1 MFSEL
6 CRETLR
12 KAAVCYSARAGS
24 PSPSPPTS
32 PPPSPAK
39 EAKTAANADLAN
51 VRDASHEGARD
62 HHQYHH
68 SGTTAGKRATPT
80 GNAAAAAAAAG
91 EPRDPAS
98 ERSAPIDRPND
109 FREYVYVRKNS
120 TLARKSWRKRKRTP
134 RKRPAMPTDFSKRL
148 PGLEARE
155 GRRGGT
161 CGAAESR
168 ESRSVSPEKGT
179 ARQREDHRG
188 GGGSGGGSAGSECG
202 RPDSRVGRR
211 SPGSSPEPEDN
222 SSTSGDEAGA
232 APEETNQRSSSAHN
246 RHSLTKD
253 VKRPRSLYDE
263 DSLDGDRPYENEG
276 RESTGSS
283 KELDRAKLVRE
294 RQNEERQRKLEELRQ
309 QALAAQR
316 FREQREEERRRRID
330 ELRSRDNDRRNQV
343 EERKRLIC
351 EAERERREAILRKN
365 QEREARIEARRRNE
379 RSHIVFAFGSST
391 PRMLEPADT
400 GGSTFWGTRRATST
414 TNVMMFSAAQPLTR
428 RSSERELDGSKKRA
442 TSAGGLDRKPGE
454 DMRMSSSMYEVFNW
468 NSSPDPPLTPAN
480 HKRASLS
487 LPPTTDIF
495 AVDDKSDSD
504 TRRPMIQRVAS
515 GDDSDGGGTPST
527 PTSVYLRVN
536 RRRTDLMPTIPSP
549 RDGPPSTARSSSA
562 KAFTRSP
569 GRTYSMSRLDQLA
582 QPRKRT
588 AEQQLGTLTE
598 QQQSQPLQSASS
610 MSRSMSHLAAPG
622 GAKSLK
628 RSDNSR
634 SMGTL
639 PGAAPMPRPTRAER
653 LRRKAREHQQA
664 QQQQGIRSGEV
675 TPNSP
680 SRPHSSMSQQSASSV
695 GSSNV
700 NLRTRTAASRRPR
713 PASIAGT
720 GVSVTEKHNL
730 VGDMKLTKDSKPPL
744 PKVHSTPKKPS
755 TPKAAEVRKPTE
767 KLIKNAKS
775 SPRITPKATP
785 LQSPGV
791 EHVPLIRETNAE
803 IIKQDEGKETQDVKS
818 EDKHEEKKDQ
828 GSEKTQEANVVESIT
843 NDVKVAMEPVSAS
856 KQVKDETNLM
866 QENLSGAIAEEPS
879 KVVKKEENKQEKK
892 SPEMTE
898 TKLEGE
904 VDEQVDM
911 SASMI
916 AKIRITTE
924 EEAKAALAERRRL
937 AREQA
942 EREAELERQRQEE
955 EARLEAERLRA
966 EEEEQRRLEEETIRL
981 ANEAREAEEQRLQ
994 LAIEEAKRREEED
1007 RRKREEEARQKQ
1019 EKEEA
1024 ERKAR
1029 EEAERQRIEMAEK
1042 LKKEEEE
1049 RNARRKRVEAIMLR
1063 TRGKNQSNTSA
1074 KGEGGDGDKLKEDSP
1089 TDENKP
1095 VPDGKGDDVM
1105 TASLI
1110 SEATQQFISGE
1121 QRAHHTENSVPAPD
1135 IVHNGTTHS
1144 NGINES
1150 KIVLD
1155 NNQGNVEG
1163 ELNGHHTNHGNG
1175 INSQSITL
1183 DNATVKQ
1190 NNVTNNLLDLSDFD
1204 TLSNNSSGY
1213 DTGPILELTPN
1224 LANEDTLNSNL
1235 NPAAMPFTPMGFA
1248 AANVNVNPFQDNFIN
1263 KPQDNNQVPDL
1274 LS

>member
-1 MFSEL
+1 MGGGNMN
-6 CRETLR
+6 RDI
-12 KAAVCYSARAGS
+12 
-24 PSPSPPTS
+24 PS
-32 PPPSPAK
+32 
-39 EAKTAANADLAN
+39 
-51 VRDASHEGARD
+51 
-62 HHQYHH
+62 
-68 SGTTAGKRATPT
+68 
-80 GNAAAAAAAAG
+80 
-91 EPRDPAS
+91 
-98 ERSAPIDRPND
+98 
-109 FREYVYVRKNS
+109 S
-120 TLARKSWRKRKRTP
+120 TLATLRGILVSSLSRENLGPHDLSMQENGRHRPYRKVH
-134 RKRPAMPTDFSKRL
+134 F
-148 PGLEARE
+148 RE
-155 GRRGGT
+155 GEYRAERIRRFT
-161 CGAAESR
+161 LI
-168 ESRSVSPEKGT
+168 PI
-179 ARQREDHRG
+179 
-188 GGGSGGGSAGSECG
+188 
-202 RPDSRVGRR
+202 
-211 SPGSSPEPEDN
+211 N
-222 SSTSGDEAGA
+222 AGA
-232 APEETNQRSSSAHN
+232 ASEETNQRSSSAHN

-253 VKRPRSLYDE
+253 VKRRQSLYDE
-263 DSLDGDRPYENEG
+263 DSLDGDHPSENEG
-276 RESTGSS
+276 RESTGNA
-283 KELDRAKLVRE
+283 KDVDRAKLVRE

-309 QALAAQR
+309 QAFAAQR

-365 QEREARIEARRRNE
+365 QEREARIEAKKKNE

-454 DMRMSSSMYEVFNW
+454 ALNGLFADMRMSSSMYEVFNW
-468 NSSPDPPLTPAN
+468 NSSPDPPLTPAK

-495 AVDDKSDSD
+495 AIDDKSDSD
-504 TRRPMIQRVAS
+504 TRRPMIQRAAS
-515 GDDSDGGGTPST
+515 GEESDGTPGTPS
-527 PTSVYLRVN
+527 SVYLRVN

-549 RDGPPSTARSSSA
+549 RDGPPTSGRSSSA

-582 QPRKRT
+582 QPRKRPT
-588 AEQQLGTLTE
+588 ELSTLTE
-598 QQQSQPLQSASS
+598 QQSQPLSASS
-610 MSRSMSHLAAPG
+610 MSRSMSHLAASG
-622 GAKSLK
+622 GKSLK

-639 PGAAPMPRPTRAER
+639 PGAVPMPRPTRAER
-653 LRRKAREHQQA
+653 LRRKAREHQN

-700 NLRTRTAASRRPR
+700 NLRPRTAAPRRPR

-720 GVSVTEKHNL
+720 GVSVTERHNL
-730 VGDMKLTKDSKPPL
+730 VSETKSPKDSKPPL
-744 PKVHSTPKKPS
+744 PKVHSTPKKTS
-755 TPKAAEVRKPTE
+755 TPKSAEMKKPTE
-767 KLIKNAKS
+767 KLVKNAKA
-775 SPRITPKATP
+775 SPRITPKVTP
-785 LQSPGV
+785 LQSPGA
-791 EHVPLIRETNAE
+791 ENAPLIRGSTGE
-803 IIKQDEGKETQDVKS
+803 IIKSEGKEDKL

-828 GSEKTQEANVVESIT
+828 GSEKTQQEISAAEQG
-843 NDVKVAMEPVSAS
+843 NDEVKKPTVIEQSNIVS
-856 KQVKDETNLM
+856 KQAKDETNLN
-866 QENLSGAIAEEPS
+866 QENQSAVRSQETPKAA
-879 KVVKKEENKQEKK
+879 KKEAEAK
-892 SPEMTE
+892 SESNVE
-898 TKLEGE
+898 
-904 VDEQVDM
+904 EQVDM

-924 EEAKAALAERRRL
+924 EEAKAAIAERRRL

-966 EEEEQRRLEEETIRL
+966 EEEEQRRLEEETLRL
-981 ANEAREAEEQRLQ
+981 ANEAREAEEQRLR

-1007 RRKREEEARQKQ
+1007 RRRREEEARQKQ

-1029 EEAERQRIEMAEK
+1029 EEAERQRIEMAERVK
-1042 LKKEEEE
+1042 REEEE
-1049 RNARRKRVEAIMLR
+1049 RLARRKRVEAIMLR
-1063 TRGKNQSNTSA
+1063 TRGKNQSNTPT

-1089 TDENKP
+1089 NDENKTAP
-1095 VPDGKGDDVM
+1095 VNKSEDVM

-1121 QRAHHTENSVPAPD
+1121 QRAHHTENNTTTD
-1135 IVHNGTTHS
+1135 IVHNGTHS
-1144 NGINES
+1144 NGINEN

-1190 NNVTNNLLDLSDFD
+1190 NNVTNNLLDLTEFD
-1204 TLSNNSSGY
+1204 SLSNSSS
-1213 DTGPILELTPN
+1213 GPILQLTSN

-1235 NPAAMPFTPMGFA
+1235 NPAAIPFTPMA
-1248 AANVNVNPFQDNFIN
+1248 NTYMPTAANANVNPFQDSFMNN
-1263 KPQDNNQVPDL
+1263 KPQDNSQVPDL

>member
-1 MFSEL
+1 MRLFS
-6 CRETLR
+6 
-12 KAAVCYSARAGS
+12 A
-24 PSPSPPTS
+24 PSRPF
-32 PPPSPAK
+32 
-39 EAKTAANADLAN
+39 
-51 VRDASHEGARD
+51 
-62 HHQYHH
+62 
-68 SGTTAGKRATPT
+68 
-80 GNAAAAAAAAG
+80 
-91 EPRDPAS
+91 PAS
-98 ERSAPIDRPND
+98 VGVDRERVETDPLSRTLTAVYARPLRDGHVPPVTSRSA
-109 FREYVYVRKNS
+109 VRK
-120 TLARKSWRKRKRTP
+120 
-134 RKRPAMPTDFSKRL
+134 D
-148 PGLEARE
+148 
-155 GRRGGT
+155 
-161 CGAAESR
+161 R
-168 ESRSVSPEKGT
+168 ESSSRISVSGI
-179 ARQREDHRG
+179 
-188 GGGSGGGSAGSECG
+188 G
-202 RPDSRVGRR
+202 RSQ
-211 SPGSSPEPEDN
+211 EN
-222 SSTSGDEAGA
+222 ATSGDRMLTARSGPLGLGVPRTLGPAEGSDHLFLLPERALIMDSTHLRQDLAGLDFNLHLNLLHTAPRGNVWLSGA

-246 RHSLTKD
+246 RHSLAKEQTMHWFAQIGGDEDTLALSD
-253 VKRPRSLYDE
+253 VKRRRSLYDE

-365 QEREARIEARRRNE
+365 QEREARIEAKRKNE

-400 GGSTFWGTRRATST
+400 GGSTFWGTRKATST

-468 NSSPDPPLTPAN
+468 NSSPDPPLTPAK

-504 TRRPMIQRVAS
+504 ARRPMIQRAAS
-515 GDDSDGGGTPST
+515 GEDSDGGTPST

-549 RDGPPSTARSSSA
+549 RDGPPSTARSFSA

-569 GRTYSMSRLDQLA
+569 
-582 QPRKRT
+582 
-588 AEQQLGTLTE
+588 
-598 QQQSQPLQSASS
+598 
-610 MSRSMSHLAAPG
+610 
-622 GAKSLK
+622 
-628 RSDNSR
+628 
-634 SMGTL
+634 
-639 PGAAPMPRPTRAER
+639 
-653 LRRKAREHQQA
+653 
-664 QQQQGIRSGEV
+664 GIRSGEV

-680 SRPHSSMSQQSASSV
+680 SRPHSSMSQQSASSM

-700 NLRTRTAASRRPR
+700 NLRTRMAASRRPR

-720 GVSVTEKHNL
+720 GVSITEKHNL
-730 VGDMKLTKDSKPPL
+730 VGDVKLTKDSKPPL

-755 TPKAAEVRKPTE
+755 TPKVIEVKKPTE

-791 EHVPLIRETNAE
+791 EHAPLIRETTAE
-803 IIKQDEGKETQDVKS
+803 IIKQNEDREAQDVKL
-818 EDKHEEKKDQ
+818 EDKNEEKKDQ
-828 GSEKTQEANVVESIT
+828 GTEKTQEANIVESMT
-843 NDVKVAMEPVSAS
+843 NDMKVAMEPVSAS

-866 QENLSGAIAEEPS
+866 QENLPDVIMEEQP
-879 KVVKKEENKQEKK
+879 KITKREENKQEKR
-892 SPEMTE
+892 STDTTE
-898 TKLEGE
+898 TKPDGE
-904 VDEQVDM
+904 MDEQIDM

-966 EEEEQRRLEEETIRL
+966 EEEEQHRLEEETIRL
-981 ANEAREAEEQRLQ
+981 ANEAREAEEQRLKQ
-994 LAIEEAKRREEED
+994 AIEEAKRREEED

-1029 EEAERQRIEMAEK
+1029 EEAEKQRIEMAER

-1063 TRGKNQSNTSA
+1063 TRGRNQSNTS

-1089 TDENKP
+1089 SDESKP
-1095 VPDGKGDDVM
+1095 VLGGKGDDVM

-1121 QRAHHTENSVPAPD
+1121 QRAHHTENNLSTPD

-1144 NGINES
+1144 NGINEN

-1163 ELNGHHTNHGNG
+1163 ELNGHHTNHGND

-1190 NNVTNNLLDLSDFD
+1190 NNVTNNLLDLSSFD

-1213 DTGPILELTPN
+1213 DTGSILELTPN

-1235 NPAAMPFTPMGFA
+1235 NPAAMPFTPMGFVPTS
-1248 AANVNVNPFQDNFIN
+1248 ANANVNPFQDNFISN
-1263 KPQDNNQVPDL
+1263 KSQDNNQVPDL

>member
-12 KAAVCYSARAGS
+12 KAAVCYSSGRAGS

-39 EAKTAANADLAN
+39 EAKTTANIDLAN
-51 VRDASHEGARD
+51 VRDACRDARD
-62 HHQYHH
+62 
-68 SGTTAGKRATPT
+68 SGTTGRRSPQQTSSGSSTEYRDYTGRRSPT
-80 GNAAAAAAAAG
+80 
-91 EPRDPAS
+91 AS
-98 ERSAPIDRPND
+98 GDS
-109 FREYVYVRKNS
+109 REYVHD
-120 TLARKSWRKRKRTP
+120 RKRS
-134 RKRPAMPTDFSKRL
+134 AMPTDFSKRL
-148 PGLEARE
+148 GSPEARD
-155 GRRGGT
+155 GKRSSYSGDTRD
-161 CGAAESR
+161 A
-168 ESRSVSPEKGT
+168 RSVSPEKG
-179 ARQREDHRG
+179 RLHEDNR
-188 GGGSGGGSAGSECG
+188 GSGTTGGFEYG
-202 RPDSRVGRR
+202 RSDSRYGRQSPG
-211 SPGSSPEPEDN
+211 SPGSSPEPEDT

-232 APEETNQRSSSAHN
+232 ASEETNQRSSSAHN
-246 RHSLTKD
+246 RHSLTKEQTMHWFAQIGGDEAAADSSD
-253 VKRPRSLYDE
+253 VKRRRSLYDE
-263 DSLDGDRPYENEG
+263 DSLDGDPHNETEG
-276 RESTGSS
+276 RESSGSA
-283 KELDRAKLVRE
+283 KDVDRAKLVRE

-365 QEREARIEARRRNE
+365 QEREARIEAKKKNE

-442 TSAGGLDRKPGE
+442 TSAGGLDRKLGE

-468 NSSPDPPLTPAN
+468 NSSPDPPLTPGK

-495 AVDDKSDSD
+495 AIDDKSDSD
-504 TRRPMIQRVAS
+504 TRRPMIQRAAS
-515 GDDSDGGGTPST
+515 GEESDGAPGTPS
-527 PTSVYLRVN
+527 SVYLRVN

-549 RDGPPSTARSSSA
+549 RDGPPSSGRSSSA

-569 GRTYSMSRLDQLA
+569 
-582 QPRKRT
+582 
-588 AEQQLGTLTE
+588 
-598 QQQSQPLQSASS
+598 
-610 MSRSMSHLAAPG
+610 
-622 GAKSLK
+622 
-628 RSDNSR
+628 
-634 SMGTL
+634 
-639 PGAAPMPRPTRAER
+639 
-653 LRRKAREHQQA
+653 
-664 QQQQGIRSGEV
+664 GIRSGEV

-700 NLRTRTAASRRPR
+700 NLRPRTTAPRRPR

-720 GVSVTEKHNL
+720 GVSVTERHNL
-730 VGDMKLTKDSKPPL
+730 LGEVKLTKDSKPPL

-755 TPKAAEVRKPTE
+755 TPKVTEIKKPTE
-767 KLIKNAKS
+767 KLTKSAKA

-791 EHVPLIRETNAE
+791 EHEPFIREDSSE
-803 IIKQDEGKETQDVKS
+803 IIKIEGKEEIKV

-828 GSEKTQEANVVESIT
+828 GTEKSQQEISAAEHGAEETKKSAIIEQSNP
-843 NDVKVAMEPVSAS
+843 APVS
-856 KQVKDETNLM
+856 KQAKDESNLN
-866 QENLSGAIAEEPS
+866 QESQTAVSAQETP
-879 KVVKKEENKQEKK
+879 KKKEDKQERKPPAEVEAK
-892 SPEMTE
+892 SENNFE
-898 TKLEGE
+898 
-904 VDEQVDM
+904 EQVDM

-924 EEAKAALAERRRL
+924 EEAKAAIAERRRL

-955 EARLEAERLRA
+955 EARLEAERVRA
-966 EEEEQRRLEEETIRL
+966 EEEEQRRLEEESLRL
-981 ANEAREAEEQRLQ
+981 ANEAREAEEQRLR

-1007 RRKREEEARQKQ
+1007 RRRREEEVRQKQ

-1029 EEAERQRIEMAEK
+1029 EEAERQRIEMAER

-1049 RNARRKRVEAIMLR
+1049 RLARRKRVEAIMLR
-1063 TRGKNQSNTSA
+1063 TRGKNQSNTPT
-1074 KGEGGDGDKLKEDSP
+1074 KGEGGDGDKLKEDNSP
-1089 TDENKP
+1089 NDENKP
-1095 VPDGKGDDVM
+1095 TPGNKGEDVM

-1110 SEATQQFISGE
+1110 SEATQQFISAE
-1121 QRAHHTENSVPAPD
+1121 QRVHHAENNTKTD
-1135 IVHNGTTHS
+1135 IVHNGTHS

-1155 NNQGNVEG
+1155 NNQGNVEE

-1190 NNVTNNLLDLSDFD
+1190 NNVTNNLLDLTEFD
-1204 TLSNNSSGY
+1204 SLSNSSS
-1213 DTGPILELTPN
+1213 GPILQLTSN

-1235 NPAAMPFTPMGFA
+1235 NPAAIPFTPMA
-1248 AANVNVNPFQDNFIN
+1248 NTYMPTAANANVNPFQDSFINN
-1263 KPQDNNQVPDL
+1263 KPQDNSQVPDL

>member
-1 MFSEL
+1 MGGGNMN
-6 CRETLR
+6 RDI
-12 KAAVCYSARAGS
+12 
-24 PSPSPPTS
+24 PS
-32 PPPSPAK
+32 
-39 EAKTAANADLAN
+39 
-51 VRDASHEGARD
+51 
-62 HHQYHH
+62 
-68 SGTTAGKRATPT
+68 
-80 GNAAAAAAAAG
+80 
-91 EPRDPAS
+91 
-98 ERSAPIDRPND
+98 
-109 FREYVYVRKNS
+109 S
-120 TLARKSWRKRKRTP
+120 TLAT
-134 RKRPAMPTDFSKRL
+134 L
-148 PGLEARE
+148 
-155 GRRGGT
+155 RGILVSSL
-161 CGAAESR
+161 SR
-168 ESRSVSPEKGT
+168 ENLGPHDLPMQENGR
-179 ARQREDHRG
+179 HRPY
-188 GGGSGGGSAGSECG
+188 
-202 RPDSRVGRR
+202 RKVHFR
-211 SPGSSPEPEDN
+211 
-222 SSTSGDEAGA
+222 EAGA
-232 APEETNQRSSSAHN
+232 ASEETNQRSSSAHN

-253 VKRPRSLYDE
+253 VKRRQSLYDE
-263 DSLDGDRPYENEG
+263 DSLDGDHPSENEG
-276 RESTGSS
+276 RESTGNA
-283 KELDRAKLVRE
+283 KDVDRAKLVRE

-309 QALAAQR
+309 QAFAAQR

-365 QEREARIEARRRNE
+365 QEREARIEAKKKNE

-454 DMRMSSSMYEVFNW
+454 ALNGLFADMRMSSSMYEVFNW
-468 NSSPDPPLTPAN
+468 NSSPDPPLTPAK

-495 AVDDKSDSD
+495 AIDDKSDSD
-504 TRRPMIQRVAS
+504 TRRPMIQRAAS
-515 GDDSDGGGTPST
+515 GEESDGTPGTPS
-527 PTSVYLRVN
+527 SVYLRVN

-549 RDGPPSTARSSSA
+549 RDGPPTSGRSSSA

-582 QPRKRT
+582 QPRKRPT
-588 AEQQLGTLTE
+588 ELSTLTE
-598 QQQSQPLQSASS
+598 QQSQPLSASS
-610 MSRSMSHLAAPG
+610 MSRSMSHLAASG
-622 GAKSLK
+622 GKSLK

-639 PGAAPMPRPTRAER
+639 PGAVPMPRPTRAER
-653 LRRKAREHQQA
+653 LRRKAREHQN

-700 NLRTRTAASRRPR
+700 NLRPRTAAPRRPR

-720 GVSVTEKHNL
+720 GVSVTERHNL
-730 VGDMKLTKDSKPPL
+730 VSETKSPKDSKPPL
-744 PKVHSTPKKPS
+744 PKVHSTPKKTS
-755 TPKAAEVRKPTE
+755 APKSAEMKKPAE
-767 KLIKNAKS
+767 KLVKNAKA
-775 SPRITPKATP
+775 SPRITPKVTP
-785 LQSPGV
+785 LQSPGA
-791 EHVPLIRETNAE
+791 ENAPLIRGSTGE
-803 IIKQDEGKETQDVKS
+803 IIKSEGKEDKL

-828 GSEKTQEANVVESIT
+828 GSEKTQHEISAAEQG
-843 NDVKVAMEPVSAS
+843 NDEVKKPAVIEQSNIVS
-856 KQVKDETNLM
+856 KQAKDETNLN
-866 QENLSGAIAEEPS
+866 QENQSAVRSQETPKAA
-879 KVVKKEENKQEKK
+879 KKEAEAK
-892 SPEMTE
+892 SESNVE
-898 TKLEGE
+898 
-904 VDEQVDM
+904 EQVDM

-924 EEAKAALAERRRL
+924 EEAKAAIAERRRL

-966 EEEEQRRLEEETIRL
+966 EEEEQRRLEEETLRL
-981 ANEAREAEEQRLQ
+981 ANEAREAEEQRLR

-1007 RRKREEEARQKQ
+1007 RRRREEEARQKQ

-1029 EEAERQRIEMAEK
+1029 EEAERQRIEMAERVK
-1042 LKKEEEE
+1042 REEEE
-1049 RNARRKRVEAIMLR
+1049 RLARRKRVEAIMLR
-1063 TRGKNQSNTSA
+1063 TRGKNQSNTPT

-1089 TDENKP
+1089 NDENKTAP
-1095 VPDGKGDDVM
+1095 VNKSEDVM

-1121 QRAHHTENSVPAPD
+1121 QRAHHTENNTTTD
-1135 IVHNGTTHS
+1135 IVHNGTHS
-1144 NGINES
+1144 NGINEN

-1190 NNVTNNLLDLSDFD
+1190 NNVTNNLLDLTEFD
-1204 TLSNNSSGY
+1204 SLSNSSS
-1213 DTGPILELTPN
+1213 GPILQLTSN

-1235 NPAAMPFTPMGFA
+1235 NPAAIPFTPMA
-1248 AANVNVNPFQDNFIN
+1248 NTYMPTAANANVNPFQDSFMNN
-1263 KPQDNNQVPDL
+1263 KPQDNSQVPDL

>member
-1 MFSEL
+1 MGAGDMN
-6 CRETLR
+6 REI
-12 KAAVCYSARAGS
+12 
-24 PSPSPPTS
+24 PS
-32 PPPSPAK
+32 
-39 EAKTAANADLAN
+39 
-51 VRDASHEGARD
+51 
-62 HHQYHH
+62 
-68 SGTTAGKRATPT
+68 
-80 GNAAAAAAAAG
+80 
-91 EPRDPAS
+91 
-98 ERSAPIDRPND
+98 
-109 FREYVYVRKNS
+109 S
-120 TLARKSWRKRKRTP
+120 TLAT
-134 RKRPAMPTDFSKRL
+134 L
-148 PGLEARE
+148 
-155 GRRGGT
+155 RGILVSSL
-161 CGAAESR
+161 SR
-168 ESRSVSPEKGT
+168 ENLGPHDLPVQENGR
-179 ARQREDHRG
+179 HRPL
-188 GGGSGGGSAGSECG
+188 
-202 RPDSRVGRR
+202 RKVHFH
-211 SPGSSPEPEDN
+211 
-222 SSTSGDEAGA
+222 EAGA
-232 APEETNQRSSSAHN
+232 ASEETNQRSSSAHN

-253 VKRPRSLYDE
+253 VKRRRSLYDE
-263 DSLDGDRPYENEG
+263 DSLDGDPHNETEG
-276 RESTGSS
+276 RESSGSA
-283 KELDRAKLVRE
+283 KDVDRAKLVRE

-365 QEREARIEARRRNE
+365 QEREARIEAKKKNE

-442 TSAGGLDRKPGE
+442 TSAGGLDRKLGE

-468 NSSPDPPLTPAN
+468 NSSPDPPLTPGK

-495 AVDDKSDSD
+495 AIDDKSDSD
-504 TRRPMIQRVAS
+504 TRRPMIQRAAS
-515 GDDSDGGGTPST
+515 GEESDGAPGTPS
-527 PTSVYLRVN
+527 SVYLRVN

-549 RDGPPSTARSSSA
+549 RDGPPSSGRSSSA

-582 QPRKRT
+582 QPRKRPT
-588 AEQQLGTLTE
+588 ELSTLTE
-598 QQQSQPLQSASS
+598 QQSQPLSASS
-610 MSRSMSHLAAPG
+610 MSRSMSHLAASG
-622 GAKSLK
+622 GKSLK

-639 PGAAPMPRPTRAER
+639 PGAVPMPRPTRAER
-653 LRRKAREHQQA
+653 LRRKAREHQN

-700 NLRTRTAASRRPR
+700 NLRPRTTAPRRPR

-720 GVSVTEKHNL
+720 GVSVTERHNL
-730 VGDMKLTKDSKPPL
+730 LGEVKLTKDSKPPL

-755 TPKAAEVRKPTE
+755 TPKVTEIKKPTE
-767 KLIKNAKS
+767 KLTKSAKA

-791 EHVPLIRETNAE
+791 EHEPFIREDSSE
-803 IIKQDEGKETQDVKS
+803 IIKIEGKEEIKV

-828 GSEKTQEANVVESIT
+828 GTEKSQQEISAAEHGAEETKKSAIIEQSNP
-843 NDVKVAMEPVSAS
+843 APVS
-856 KQVKDETNLM
+856 KQAKDESNLN
-866 QENLSGAIAEEPS
+866 QESQTAVSAQETP
-879 KVVKKEENKQEKK
+879 KKKEDKQERKPPAEVEAK
-892 SPEMTE
+892 SENNFE
-898 TKLEGE
+898 
-904 VDEQVDM
+904 EQVDM

-924 EEAKAALAERRRL
+924 EEAKAAIAERRRL

-955 EARLEAERLRA
+955 EARLEAERVRA
-966 EEEEQRRLEEETIRL
+966 EEEEQRRLEEESLRL
-981 ANEAREAEEQRLQ
+981 ANEAREAEEQRLR

-1007 RRKREEEARQKQ
+1007 RRRREEEVRQKQ

-1029 EEAERQRIEMAEK
+1029 EEAERQRIEMAER

-1049 RNARRKRVEAIMLR
+1049 RLARRKRVEAIMLR
-1063 TRGKNQSNTSA
+1063 TRGKNQSNTPT
-1074 KGEGGDGDKLKEDSP
+1074 KGEGGDGDKLKEDNSP
-1089 TDENKP
+1089 NDENKP
-1095 VPDGKGDDVM
+1095 TPGNKGEDVM

-1110 SEATQQFISGE
+1110 SEATQQFISAE
-1121 QRAHHTENSVPAPD
+1121 QRVHHAENNTKTD
-1135 IVHNGTTHS
+1135 IVHNGTHS

-1155 NNQGNVEG
+1155 NNQGNVEE

-1190 NNVTNNLLDLSDFD
+1190 NNVTNNLLDLTEFD
-1204 TLSNNSSGY
+1204 SLSNSSS
-1213 DTGPILELTPN
+1213 GPILQLTSN

-1235 NPAAMPFTPMGFA
+1235 NPAAIPFTPMA
-1248 AANVNVNPFQDNFIN
+1248 NTYMPTAANANVNPFQDSFINN
-1263 KPQDNNQVPDL
+1263 KPQDNSQVPDL

>member
-1 MFSEL
+1 M
-6 CRETLR
+6 
-12 KAAVCYSARAGS
+12 G
-24 PSPSPPTS
+24 
-32 PPPSPAK
+32 
-39 EAKTAANADLAN
+39 
-51 VRDASHEGARD
+51 
-62 HHQYHH
+62 
-68 SGTTAGKRATPT
+68 AGKM
-80 GNAAAAAAAAG
+80 N
-91 EPRDPAS
+91 
-98 ERSAPIDRPND
+98 
-109 FREYVYVRKNS
+109 REIPSS
-120 TLARKSWRKRKRTP
+120 TLATLRGILVSSLSRENLGPHDLPVHEHTRH
-134 RKRPAMPTDFSKRL
+134 RPARKVHF
-148 PGLEARE
+148 
-155 GRRGGT
+155 
-161 CGAAESR
+161 
-168 ESRSVSPEKGT
+168 
-179 ARQREDHRG
+179 H
-188 GGGSGGGSAGSECG
+188 
-202 RPDSRVGRR
+202 
-211 SPGSSPEPEDN
+211 
-222 SSTSGDEAGA
+222 EAGA

-246 RHSLTKD
+246 RHSLAKEQTMHWFAQIGGDEDTLALSD
-253 VKRPRSLYDE
+253 VKRRRSLYDE

-365 QEREARIEARRRNE
+365 QEREARIEAKRKNE

-400 GGSTFWGTRRATST
+400 GGSTFWGTRKATST

-468 NSSPDPPLTPAN
+468 NSSPDPPLTPAK

-504 TRRPMIQRVAS
+504 ARRPMIQRAAS
-515 GDDSDGGGTPST
+515 GEDSDGGTPST

-549 RDGPPSTARSSSA
+549 RDGPPSTARSFSA

-569 GRTYSMSRLDQLA
+569 
-582 QPRKRT
+582 
-588 AEQQLGTLTE
+588 
-598 QQQSQPLQSASS
+598 
-610 MSRSMSHLAAPG
+610 
-622 GAKSLK
+622 
-628 RSDNSR
+628 
-634 SMGTL
+634 
-639 PGAAPMPRPTRAER
+639 
-653 LRRKAREHQQA
+653 
-664 QQQQGIRSGEV
+664 GIRSGEV

-680 SRPHSSMSQQSASSV
+680 SRPHSSMSQQSASSM

-700 NLRTRTAASRRPR
+700 NLRTRMAASRRPR

-720 GVSVTEKHNL
+720 GVSITEKHNL
-730 VGDMKLTKDSKPPL
+730 VGDVKLTKDSKPPL

-755 TPKAAEVRKPTE
+755 TPKVIEVKKPTE

-791 EHVPLIRETNAE
+791 EHAPLIRETTAE
-803 IIKQDEGKETQDVKS
+803 IIKQNEDREAQDVKL
-818 EDKHEEKKDQ
+818 EDKNEEKKDQ
-828 GSEKTQEANVVESIT
+828 GTEKTQEANIVESMT
-843 NDVKVAMEPVSAS
+843 NDMKVAMEPVSAS

-866 QENLSGAIAEEPS
+866 QENLPDVIMEEQP
-879 KVVKKEENKQEKK
+879 KITKREENKQEKR
-892 SPEMTE
+892 STDTTE
-898 TKLEGE
+898 TKPDGE
-904 VDEQVDM
+904 MDEQIDM

-966 EEEEQRRLEEETIRL
+966 EEEEQHRLEEETIRL
-981 ANEAREAEEQRLQ
+981 ANEAREAEEQRLKQ
-994 LAIEEAKRREEED
+994 AIEEAKRREEED

-1029 EEAERQRIEMAEK
+1029 EEAEKQRIEMAER

-1063 TRGKNQSNTSA
+1063 TRGRNQSNTS

-1089 TDENKP
+1089 SDESKP
-1095 VPDGKGDDVM
+1095 VLGGKGDDVM

-1121 QRAHHTENSVPAPD
+1121 QRAHHTENNLSTPD

-1144 NGINES
+1144 NGINEN

-1163 ELNGHHTNHGNG
+1163 ELNGHHTNHGND

-1190 NNVTNNLLDLSDFD
+1190 NNVTNNLLDLSSFD

-1213 DTGPILELTPN
+1213 DTGSILELTPN

-1235 NPAAMPFTPMGFA
+1235 NPAAMPFTPMGFVPTS
-1248 AANVNVNPFQDNFIN
+1248 ANANVNPFQDNFISN
-1263 KPQDNNQVPDL
+1263 KSQDNNQVPDL

>member
-1 MFSEL
+1 M
-6 CRETLR
+6 
-12 KAAVCYSARAGS
+12 G
-24 PSPSPPTS
+24 
-32 PPPSPAK
+32 
-39 EAKTAANADLAN
+39 
-51 VRDASHEGARD
+51 
-62 HHQYHH
+62 
-68 SGTTAGKRATPT
+68 
-80 GNAAAAAAAAG
+80 AG
-91 EPRDPAS
+91 EM
-98 ERSAPIDRPND
+98 N
-109 FREYVYVRKNS
+109 REIPSS
-120 TLARKSWRKRKRTP
+120 TLATLRGILVSSLSRENLGPHDLPVHEHTRHRPP
-134 RKRPAMPTDFSKRL
+134 RKVHFR
-148 PGLEARE
+148 
-155 GRRGGT
+155 
-161 CGAAESR
+161 
-168 ESRSVSPEKGT
+168 
-179 ARQREDHRG
+179 
-188 GGGSGGGSAGSECG
+188 
-202 RPDSRVGRR
+202 
-211 SPGSSPEPEDN
+211 
-222 SSTSGDEAGA
+222 EAGA

-253 VKRPRSLYDE
+253 VKRRRSLYDE

-276 RESTGSS
+276 RDSTGSS

-365 QEREARIEARRRNE
+365 QEREARIEAKKKNE

-468 NSSPDPPLTPAN
+468 NSSPDPPLTPAK

-504 TRRPMIQRVAS
+504 TRRPMIQRAAS
-515 GDDSDGGGTPST
+515 GEENDGTTPST
-527 PTSVYLRVN
+527 PSSVYLRVN

-582 QPRKRT
+582 QPRKR
-588 AEQQLGTLTE
+588 ASEQLGTLTE
-598 QQQSQPLQSASS
+598 QQQQQQQQQQSQPLSASS
-610 MSRSMSHLAAPG
+610 MSRSMSHLAAP

-639 PGAAPMPRPTRAER
+639 PGAAPIPRPTRAER

-700 NLRTRTAASRRPR
+700 NLRSRTAASRRPR

-730 VGDMKLTKDSKPPL
+730 VGDVKLTKDSKPPL

-755 TPKAAEVRKPTE
+755 TPKATEVKKPTE
-767 KLIKNAKS
+767 KLIKNVKS

-785 LQSPGV
+785 LQSPGA
-791 EHVPLIRETNAE
+791 EHAPLIRESTVE
-803 IIKQDEGKETQDVKS
+803 IIKQIDEKDTQDVKS
-818 EDKHEEKKDQ
+818 EDKNEEKKDQ
-828 GSEKTQEANVVESIT
+828 GSEKIQPQESNIIESIT
-843 NDVKVAMEPVSAS
+843 EDTKMAEEQSVPVSAS
-856 KQVKDETNLM
+856 KQVKDETNLL
-866 QENLSGAIAEEPS
+866 QENLLSAVTEEPP
-879 KVVKKEENKQEKK
+879 KAVKKEENKQEKK
-892 SPEMTE
+892 PTEISEVKPES
-898 TKLEGE
+898 E
-904 VDEQVDM
+904 VDEQIDM

-942 EREAELERQRQEE
+942 EREAELERQRKEE

-966 EEEEQRRLEEETIRL
+966 EEEEQRRLEEETLRL
-981 ANEAREAEEQRLQ
+981 ANEAREAEEQRLR

-1007 RRKREEEARQKQ
+1007 RRRREEEARQKQ

-1029 EEAERQRIEMAEK
+1029 EEAERQRIEMSER

-1063 TRGKNQSNTSA
+1063 TRGKNQSNTPT
-1074 KGEGGDGDKLKEDSP
+1074 KGEAGDGDKLKEESP
-1089 TDENKP
+1089 SDENKP
-1095 VPDGKGDDVM
+1095 VPGSKGDDVM

-1110 SEATQQFISGE
+1110 SEATEQFISGE
-1121 QRAHHTENSVPAPD
+1121 QRAHQVENDAAPD
-1135 IVHNGTTHS
+1135 IVHNGTHS

-1190 NNVTNNLLDLSDFD
+1190 NNVTNNLLDLSEFD

-1224 LANEDTLNSNL
+1224 LANEDSLNSNL
-1235 NPAAMPFTPMGFA
+1235 NPTAMPFTPMGNTFVPA
-1248 AANVNVNPFQDNFIN
+1248 TANANVNPFQDNFISN

>member
-12 KAAVCYSARAGS
+12 KAAVCYSSGRAGS

-39 EAKTAANADLAN
+39 EAKTTANVDLAN
-51 VRDASHEGARD
+51 VRDACHEARD
-62 HHQYHH
+62 PGT
-68 SGTTAGKRATPT
+68 SGRRSPQQSSSTGICTTEFRGYTGRRSPTAGDSREKRSTVPGEFGKRLVCPEARDGKRASFP
-80 GNAAAAAAAAG
+80 ADS
-91 EPRDPAS
+91 RD
-98 ERSAPIDRPND
+98 
-109 FREYVYVRKNS
+109 
-120 TLARKSWRKRKRTP
+120 
-134 RKRPAMPTDFSKRL
+134 
-148 PGLEARE
+148 G
-155 GRRGGT
+155 
-161 CGAAESR
+161 
-168 ESRSVSPEKGT
+168 RSVSPEKG
-179 ARQREDHRG
+179 RQYEENRG
-188 GGGSGGGSAGSECG
+188 SSGGYEYG
-202 RPDSRVGRR
+202 RPDSRIGRLSPG

-232 APEETNQRSSSAHN
+232 ASEETNQRSSSAHN
-246 RHSLTKD
+246 RHSLTKEQTMHWFAQIGGDETSPDSSD
-253 VKRPRSLYDE
+253 VKRRQSLYDE
-263 DSLDGDRPYENEG
+263 DSLDGDHPTDNEG
-276 RESTGSS
+276 RESTGSA
-283 KELDRAKLVRE
+283 KNVDRAKLVRE

-330 ELRSRDNDRRNQV
+330 ELRSRDNDRGVPFRRNQV
-343 EERKRLIC
+343 EEKKRALC

-365 QEREARIEARRRNE
+365 QEREARIEAKKKNE

-468 NSSPDPPLTPAN
+468 NSSPDPPLTPAK

-495 AVDDKSDSD
+495 AIDDKSDSD
-504 TRRPMIQRVAS
+504 TRRPTIQRAAS
-515 GDDSDGGGTPST
+515 GEESDGTPGTPS
-527 PTSVYLRVN
+527 SVYLRVN

-549 RDGPPSTARSSSA
+549 RDGPPSSGRSSSA

-582 QPRKRT
+582 QPRKRPT
-588 AEQQLGTLTE
+588 ELSTLTE
-598 QQQSQPLQSASS
+598 QQSQPLSASS
-610 MSRSMSHLAAPG
+610 MSRSMSHLAASG
-622 GAKSLK
+622 GKSLK

-639 PGAAPMPRPTRAER
+639 PGAVPIPRPTRAER
-653 LRRKAREHQQA
+653 LRRKAREHQS

-700 NLRTRTAASRRPR
+700 NLRPRTAAPRRPR

-720 GVSVTEKHNL
+720 GVSVTERHNL
-730 VGDMKLTKDSKPPL
+730 AGEIKSMKDSKPPL

-755 TPKAAEVRKPTE
+755 TPKATEIKKPTE
-767 KLIKNAKS
+767 KLVKNAKA

-785 LQSPGV
+785 LQSPGA
-791 EHVPLIRETNAE
+791 ENAPLIRGSTGE
-803 IIKQDEGKETQDVKS
+803 IIKTELKEDIKA
-818 EDKHEEKKDQ
+818 EDKQEEKKDQ
-828 GSEKTQEANVVESIT
+828 GTEKTQQEISAAEQGSEE
-843 NDVKVAMEPVSAS
+843 VKKPAIEQS
-856 KQVKDETNLM
+856 KQAKDETNLN
-866 QENLSGAIAEEPS
+866 QENQSAARSHEIPKA
-879 KVVKKEENKQEKK
+879 VKKEAEAK
-892 SPEMTE
+892 SESNVE
-898 TKLEGE
+898 
-904 VDEQVDM
+904 EQVDM
-911 SASMI
+911 TASMT

-924 EEAKAALAERRRL
+924 EEAKAAIAERRRL

-966 EEEEQRRLEEETIRL
+966 EEEEQRRLEEETLRL
-981 ANEAREAEEQRLQ
+981 ANEAREAEEQRLR

-1007 RRKREEEARQKQ
+1007 RRRREEEARQKQ

-1029 EEAERQRIEMAEK
+1029 EEAERQRIEMAER
-1042 LKKEEEE
+1042 LKREEEE
-1049 RNARRKRVEAIMLR
+1049 RLARRKRVEAIMLR
-1063 TRGKNQSNTSA
+1063 TRGKNQSNTPT

-1089 TDENKP
+1089 NDENKTAP
-1095 VPDGKGDDVM
+1095 GSKTEDLM

-1121 QRAHHTENSVPAPD
+1121 QRALHTENNTTTD
-1135 IVHNGTTHS
+1135 IVHNGTHS

-1183 DNATVKQ
+1183 DNATV
-1190 NNVTNNLLDLSDFD
+1190 
-1204 TLSNNSSGY
+1204 NSSS
-1213 DTGPILELTPN
+1213 GPILQLTSS

-1235 NPAAMPFTPMGFA
+1235 NPAAMPFTPMANAFMPT
-1248 AANVNVNPFQDNFIN
+1248 AANANANPFQDSFMNN
-1263 KPQDNNQVPDL
+1263 KPQDNSQVPDL

>member
-12 KAAVCYSARAGS
+12 KAAVCYSSGRAGS

-39 EAKTAANADLAN
+39 EAKTTANIDLAN
-51 VRDASHEGARD
+51 VRDACRDARD
-62 HHQYHH
+62 
-68 SGTTAGKRATPT
+68 SGTSGRRSPQQTSSGSSTEYRDYTGRRSPTASG
-80 GNAAAAAAAAG
+80 
-91 EPRDPAS
+91 DS
-98 ERSAPIDRPND
+98 
-109 FREYVYVRKNS
+109 REYVYD
-120 TLARKSWRKRKRTP
+120 RKRS
-134 RKRPAMPTDFSKRL
+134 AMPTDFSKRL
-148 PGLEARE
+148 GSPEARD
-155 GRRGGT
+155 GGKRGSYSGDT
-161 CGAAESR
+161 RDA
-168 ESRSVSPEKGT
+168 RSVSPETG
-179 ARQREDHRG
+179 RLQEDNR
-188 GGGSGGGSAGSECG
+188 GSGTTTGGLEYG
-202 RPDSRVGRR
+202 RPDSRHGRQSPG
-211 SPGSSPEPEDN
+211 SPGSSPEPEDT

-232 APEETNQRSSSAHN
+232 ASEETNQRSSSAHN
-246 RHSLTKD
+246 RHSLTKEQTMHWFAQIGGDEAAADSSD
-253 VKRPRSLYDE
+253 VKRRRSLYDE
-263 DSLDGDRPYENEG
+263 DSLDGDPHNETEG
-276 RESTGSS
+276 RESSGSA
-283 KELDRAKLVRE
+283 KDVDRAKLVRE

-365 QEREARIEARRRNE
+365 QEREARIEAKKKNE

-442 TSAGGLDRKPGE
+442 TSAGGLDRKLGE
-454 DMRMSSSMYEVFNW
+454 GEE
-468 NSSPDPPLTPAN
+468 
-480 HKRASLS
+480 
-487 LPPTTDIF
+487 
-495 AVDDKSDSD
+495 
-504 TRRPMIQRVAS
+504 
-515 GDDSDGGGTPST
+515 SDGAPGTPS
-527 PTSVYLRVN
+527 SVYLRVN

-549 RDGPPSTARSSSA
+549 RDGPPSSGRSSSA

-582 QPRKRT
+582 QPRKRPT
-588 AEQQLGTLTE
+588 ELSTLTE
-598 QQQSQPLQSASS
+598 QQSQPLSASS
-610 MSRSMSHLAAPG
+610 MSRSMSHLAASG
-622 GAKSLK
+622 GKSLK

-639 PGAAPMPRPTRAER
+639 PGAVPMPRPTRAER
-653 LRRKAREHQQA
+653 LRRKAREHQN

-700 NLRTRTAASRRPR
+700 NLRPRTTAPRRPR

-720 GVSVTEKHNL
+720 GVSVTERHNL
-730 VGDMKLTKDSKPPL
+730 LGEVKLTKDSKPPL

-755 TPKAAEVRKPTE
+755 TPKVTEIKKPTE
-767 KLIKNAKS
+767 KLTKSAKA

-791 EHVPLIRETNAE
+791 EHEPFIREDSSE
-803 IIKQDEGKETQDVKS
+803 IIKIEGKEDIKV

-828 GSEKTQEANVVESIT
+828 GTEKSQQEISAAEQ
-843 NDVKVAMEPVSAS
+843 VAEETKKSAIIEQSNPAPVS
-856 KQVKDETNLM
+856 KQAKDESNLN
-866 QENLSGAIAEEPS
+866 QEIQTAVSAQETP
-879 KVVKKEENKQEKK
+879 KKKEDKQERKPPAEVEAK
-892 SPEMTE
+892 SENN
-898 TKLEGE
+898 LE
-904 VDEQVDM
+904 EQVDM

-924 EEAKAALAERRRL
+924 EEAKAAIAERRRL

-955 EARLEAERLRA
+955 EARLEAERIRA
-966 EEEEQRRLEEETIRL
+966 EEEEQRRLEEESLRL
-981 ANEAREAEEQRLQ
+981 ANEAREAEEQRLR

-1007 RRKREEEARQKQ
+1007 RKRREEEIRQKQ

-1029 EEAERQRIEMAEK
+1029 EEAERQRIEMAER

-1049 RNARRKRVEAIMLR
+1049 RIARRKRVEAIMLR
-1063 TRGKNQSNTSA
+1063 TRGKNQSNTPT
-1074 KGEGGDGDKLKEDSP
+1074 KGEGGDGDKLKEDNSP
-1089 TDENKP
+1089 NDENKSTP
-1095 VPDGKGDDVM
+1095 GNKGEDVM

-1121 QRAHHTENSVPAPD
+1121 QRVHHAENNTKTD
-1135 IVHNGTTHS
+1135 IVHNGTHS

-1155 NNQGNVEG
+1155 NNQGNVEE

-1190 NNVTNNLLDLSDFD
+1190 NNVTNNLLDLTEFD
-1204 TLSNNSSGY
+1204 SLSNSSS
-1213 DTGPILELTPN
+1213 GPILQLTSN

-1235 NPAAMPFTPMGFA
+1235 NPAAIPFTPM
-1248 AANVNVNPFQDNFIN
+1248 ANTYMPTATNANVNPFQDSFINN
-1263 KPQDNNQVPDL
+1263 KPQDNSQVPDL

>member
-12 KAAVCYSARAGS
+12 KAAVCYSSGRAGS

-39 EAKTAANADLAN
+39 EAKTTANVDLAN
-51 VRDASHEGARD
+51 VRDTCHEAREPGTSGRRSP
-62 HHQYHH
+62 QPSS
-68 SGTTAGKRATPT
+68 SGTCTEFRDFTGRKSPTPSNDSREKRTTMSIDFGKRL
-80 GNAAAAAAAAG
+80 
-91 EPRDPAS
+91 
-98 ERSAPIDRPND
+98 
-109 FREYVYVRKNS
+109 FC
-120 TLARKSWRKRKRTP
+120 
-134 RKRPAMPTDFSKRL
+134 
-148 PGLEARE
+148 LEARE
-155 GRRGGT
+155 RKRGSFP
-161 CGAAESR
+161 ADPRDA
-168 ESRSVSPEKGT
+168 RSVSPEKG
-179 ARQREDHRG
+179 RQYEDNRG
-188 GGGSGGGSAGSECG
+188 SASGGFEYG
-202 RPDSRVGRR
+202 RPDSRLGRQSPG

-232 APEETNQRSSSAHN
+232 ASEETIQRTSSAHT
-246 RHSLTKD
+246 RHSITKEQTMHWFAQIGGDDASPDSSD
-253 VKRPRSLYDE
+253 VKRRQSPYDE
-263 DSLDGDRPYENEG
+263 DSLDGDHPSENEG
-276 RESTGSS
+276 RESAGA
-283 KELDRAKLVRE
+283 KDVDRARLVRE

-330 ELRSRDNDRRNQV
+330 ELRSRDNDSSLFHCRRNQV

-365 QEREARIEARRRNE
+365 QEREARIEAKKRSE

-400 GGSTFWGTRRATST
+400 GGSTFWGTRKATST

-442 TSAGGLDRKPGE
+442 TSAGGLDRKSGE

-468 NSSPDPPLTPAN
+468 NSSPDPPLTPAK

-495 AVDDKSDSD
+495 AIDDKSDSD
-504 TRRPMIQRVAS
+504 TRRPMIQRAAS
-515 GDDSDGGGTPST
+515 GEESDGTPGTPG
-527 PTSVYLRVN
+527 SVYLRVN

-549 RDGPPSTARSSSA
+549 RDGPPSSGRSSSA

-569 GRTYSMSRLDQLA
+569 DLV
-582 QPRKRT
+582 
-588 AEQQLGTLTE
+588 
-598 QQQSQPLQSASS
+598 
-610 MSRSMSHLAAPG
+610 
-622 GAKSLK
+622 
-628 RSDNSR
+628 SD
-634 SMGTL
+634 T
-639 PGAAPMPRPTRAER
+639 
-653 LRRKAREHQQA
+653 
-664 QQQQGIRSGEV
+664 
-675 TPNSP
+675 
-680 SRPHSSMSQQSASSV
+680 
-695 GSSNV
+695 
-700 NLRTRTAASRRPR
+700 
-713 PASIAGT
+713 
-720 GVSVTEKHNL
+720 
-730 VGDMKLTKDSKPPL
+730 KLTKDSKPPL
-744 PKVHSTPKKPS
+744 PKVHSTPKKSS
-755 TPKAAEVRKPTE
+755 TPKATEVKKPTE
-767 KLIKNAKS
+767 KLVKNAKA

-785 LQSPGV
+785 LQSPGA
-791 EHVPLIRETNAE
+791 ENAPLIRECAGE
-803 IIKQDEGKETQDVKS
+803 IIKNEGKEDAKL

-828 GSEKTQEANVVESIT
+828 GTEKTQQEISAAEQGND
-843 NDVKVAMEPVSAS
+843 DVKKQVIVEQPVS
-856 KQVKDETNLM
+856 KQAKDETNLN
-866 QENLSGAIAEEPS
+866 QEAHETPKAI
-879 KVVKKEENKQEKK
+879 KKEDTKNEKK
-892 SPEMTE
+892 ETE
-898 TKLEGE
+898 AKSESNTE
-904 VDEQVDM
+904 EQVDM

-924 EEAKAALAERRRL
+924 EEAKAAIAERRRL

-966 EEEEQRRLEEETIRL
+966 EEEEQQRLEEETLRL
-981 ANEAREAEEQRLQ
+981 ANEAREAEEQRLR

-1007 RRKREEEARQKQ
+1007 RRRREEEARQKQ

-1029 EEAERQRIEMAEK
+1029 EEEERQRIEMAER
-1042 LKKEEEE
+1042 LKREEEE
-1049 RNARRKRVEAIMLR
+1049 RIARRKRVEAIMLR
-1063 TRGKNQSNTSA
+1063 TRGKNQSNTPT

-1089 TDENKP
+1089 NDENKSAP
-1095 VPDGKGDDVM
+1095 GSKVEDVM

-1121 QRAHHTENSVPAPD
+1121 QRAHHTENNTTTD
-1135 IVHNGTTHS
+1135 IVHNGTHS
-1144 NGINES
+1144 NGINEN

-1190 NNVTNNLLDLSDFD
+1190 NNVTNNLLDLTEFD
-1204 TLSNNSSGY
+1204 SLSNSGS
-1213 DTGPILELTPN
+1213 GPILQLTSN
-1224 LANEDTLNSNL
+1224 MANEDTLNSNL
-1235 NPAAMPFTPMGFA
+1235 NPAAIPFTPMA
-1248 AANVNVNPFQDNFIN
+1248 NTYMPTAANANVNPFQDTFINN
-1263 KPQDNNQVPDL
+1263 KPQDNSQVPDL

>member
-12 KAAVCYSARAGS
+12 KAAVCYSSGRAGS

-39 EAKTAANADLAN
+39 EAKTTANVDLAN
-51 VRDASHEGARD
+51 VRDTCHEVRD
-62 HHQYHH
+62 SGTSGRRSPQPSSSGTSTEFHDFTGRRSPTSPNIRWSPRAKRSAILIDFFERPITKREERDAKRGLLPADSRELRSLSPDRRRQCEDNRG
-68 SGTTAGKRATPT
+68 SGTTG
-80 GNAAAAAAAAG
+80 GY
-91 EPRDPAS
+91 
-98 ERSAPIDRPND
+98 
-109 FREYVYVRKNS
+109 EY
-120 TLARKSWRKRKRTP
+120 
-134 RKRPAMPTDFSKRL
+134 
-148 PGLEARE
+148 
-155 GRRGGT
+155 
-161 CGAAESR
+161 
-168 ESRSVSPEKGT
+168 
-179 ARQREDHRG
+179 
-188 GGGSGGGSAGSECG
+188 G
-202 RPDSRVGRR
+202 RPDSRHGRQSPG

-232 APEETNQRSSSAHN
+232 ASEETNQRSSSAHN
-246 RHSLTKD
+246 RHSLTKEQTMHWFAQIGGDEASPDSSD
-253 VKRPRSLYDE
+253 VKRRRSLYDE
-263 DSLDGDRPYENEG
+263 DSLDGDLPNENEG
-276 RESTGSS
+276 RESSGSA
-283 KELDRAKLVRE
+283 KDVDRAKLVRE

-365 QEREARIEARRRNE
+365 QEREARIEAKKKNE

-468 NSSPDPPLTPAN
+468 NSSPDPPLTPAK

-495 AVDDKSDSD
+495 AIDDKSDSD
-504 TRRPMIQRVAS
+504 TRRPMIQRAAS
-515 GDDSDGGGTPST
+515 GEESDGTPGTPS
-527 PTSVYLRVN
+527 SVYLRVN

-549 RDGPPSTARSSSA
+549 RDGPPSTGRSSSA

-569 GRTYSMSRLDQLA
+569 DLLA
-582 QPRKRT
+582 DT
-588 AEQQLGTLTE
+588 
-598 QQQSQPLQSASS
+598 
-610 MSRSMSHLAAPG
+610 
-622 GAKSLK
+622 
-628 RSDNSR
+628 
-634 SMGTL
+634 
-639 PGAAPMPRPTRAER
+639 
-653 LRRKAREHQQA
+653 
-664 QQQQGIRSGEV
+664 
-675 TPNSP
+675 
-680 SRPHSSMSQQSASSV
+680 
-695 GSSNV
+695 
-700 NLRTRTAASRRPR
+700 
-713 PASIAGT
+713 
-720 GVSVTEKHNL
+720 
-730 VGDMKLTKDSKPPL
+730 KLTKDSKPPL

-755 TPKAAEVRKPTE
+755 TPKSADTKKPTE
-767 KLIKNAKS
+767 KLIKNAKA
-775 SPRITPKATP
+775 SPRITSKATP
-785 LQSPGV
+785 LQSPSV
-791 EHVPLIRETNAE
+791 ENEPFIRDTTAE
-803 IIKQDEGKETQDVKS
+803 IIKHEIKEEIKS

-828 GSEKTQEANVVESIT
+828 GTEKTQQEITAAEQSTEEVKESTIIEQSNT
-843 NDVKVAMEPVSAS
+843 VSVS
-856 KQVKDETNLM
+856 KQTKDETNSN
-866 QENLSGAIAEEPS
+866 QEIQSVVPPQETP
-879 KVVKKEENKQEKK
+879 KVARKDDNKQEKK
-892 SPEMTE
+892 SVETE
-898 TKLEGE
+898 AKSENNLE
-904 VDEQVDM
+904 EQVDM

-924 EEAKAALAERRRL
+924 EEAKAAIAERRRL

-966 EEEEQRRLEEETIRL
+966 EEEEQRRFEEETLRL
-981 ANEAREAEEQRLQ
+981 ANEAREAEEHRLR
-994 LAIEEAKRREEED
+994 LAIEEATRREEED
-1007 RRKREEEARQKQ
+1007 RRRREEEARQKQ
-1019 EKEEA
+1019 EKEES

-1029 EEAERQRIEMAEK
+1029 EEAERQRIEMAER

-1049 RNARRKRVEAIMLR
+1049 RLARRKRVEAIMLR
-1063 TRGKNQSNTSA
+1063 TRGKNQSNAPT
-1074 KGEGGDGDKLKEDSP
+1074 KGEGGDSDKLKEDNSP
-1089 TDENKP
+1089 NDENKP
-1095 VPDGKGDDVM
+1095 APGSKNEDVM

-1121 QRAHHTENSVPAPD
+1121 QRAHHTENNTTTD
-1135 IVHNGTTHS
+1135 IVHNGTHS

-1190 NNVTNNLLDLSDFD
+1190 NNVTNNLLDLTEFD
-1204 TLSNNSSGY
+1204 SLSNSSS
-1213 DTGPILELTPN
+1213 GPILELTSN

-1235 NPAAMPFTPMGFA
+1235 NPAAIPFTPMA
-1248 AANVNVNPFQDNFIN
+1248 NPYMPTATNVNVNPFQDSFINN
-1263 KPQDNNQVPDL
+1263 KPQDNSQVPDL

>member
-12 KAAVCYSARAGS
+12 KAAVCYSSGRAGS

-39 EAKTAANADLAN
+39 EAKTTANVDLAN
-51 VRDASHEGARD
+51 VRDTCHETRESGTSGRRSPQPSSSGTCTEFRDYTGRKSPTYSHE
-62 HHQYHH
+62 
-68 SGTTAGKRATPT
+68 
-80 GNAAAAAAAAG
+80 
-91 EPRDPAS
+91 PR
-98 ERSAPIDRPND
+98 E
-109 FREYVYVRKNS
+109 
-120 TLARKSWRKRKRTP
+120 KRT
-134 RKRPAMPTDFSKRL
+134 AMPTDFGKRL
-148 PGLEARE
+148 SCLEARE
-155 GRRGGT
+155 GKRGSFP
-161 CGAAESR
+161 ADSR
-168 ESRSVSPEKGT
+168 DGRSVSPEKG
-179 ARQREDHRG
+179 RQYEDNR
-188 GGGSGGGSAGSECG
+188 GSACGGFEYG
-202 RPDSRVGRR
+202 RPDSRLGRKSPG

-232 APEETNQRSSSAHN
+232 ASEETNQRSSSAHN
-246 RHSLTKD
+246 RHSLTKEQTMHWFAQIGGDDASPDSSD
-253 VKRPRSLYDE
+253 VKRRQSIYDE
-263 DSLDGDRPYENEG
+263 DSLDGDHPTENEG
-276 RESTGSS
+276 RESAGSA
-283 KELDRAKLVRE
+283 KDVDRAKLVRE

-365 QEREARIEARRRNE
+365 QEREARIEKRKKND

-400 GGSTFWGTRRATST
+400 
-414 TNVMMFSAAQPLTR
+414 AAQPLTR

-454 DMRMSSSMYEVFNW
+454 GEE
-468 NSSPDPPLTPAN
+468 
-480 HKRASLS
+480 
-487 LPPTTDIF
+487 
-495 AVDDKSDSD
+495 
-504 TRRPMIQRVAS
+504 
-515 GDDSDGGGTPST
+515 SDGTPGTPG
-527 PTSVYLRVN
+527 SVYLRVN

-549 RDGPPSTARSSSA
+549 RDGPPTSGRSSSA

-582 QPRKRT
+582 QPRKRPT
-588 AEQQLGTLTE
+588 ELSTLTE
-598 QQQSQPLQSASS
+598 QQSQPLSASS
-610 MSRSMSHLAAPG
+610 MSRSMSHLAAS

-639 PGAAPMPRPTRAER
+639 PGAVPMPRPTRAER
-653 LRRKAREHQQA
+653 LRRKAREHQN

-700 NLRTRTAASRRPR
+700 NLRPRTAAPRRPR

-720 GVSVTEKHNL
+720 GVSITERHNL
-730 VGDMKLTKDSKPPL
+730 LSDTKLTKDSKPPL

-755 TPKAAEVRKPTE
+755 TPKATEVRRPTE
-767 KLIKNAKS
+767 KLVKNAKA

-785 LQSPGV
+785 LQSPGA
-791 EHVPLIRETNAE
+791 ENVPLIRECAGE
-803 IIKQDEGKETQDVKS
+803 IIKNEGKKDVKL
-818 EDKHEEKKDQ
+818 EDKQEEKKDQ
-828 GSEKTQEANVVESIT
+828 GTEKTQQEISEHGREE
-843 NDVKVAMEPVSAS
+843 VKKQVIIEQPVS
-856 KQVKDETNLM
+856 KQAKDETNLNQDS
-866 QENLSGAIAEEPS
+866 QETP
-879 KVVKKEENKQEKK
+879 KVTKKEDTKNEKK
-892 SPEMTE
+892 EAE
-898 TKLEGE
+898 TKSESNTE
-904 VDEQVDM
+904 EQVDM

-924 EEAKAALAERRRL
+924 EEAKAAIAERRRL

-966 EEEEQRRLEEETIRL
+966 EEEEQRRLEEETLRL
-981 ANEAREAEEQRLQ
+981 ANEAREAEEQRLR

-1007 RRKREEEARQKQ
+1007 RRRREEEARQKQ

-1024 ERKAR
+1024 DRKAR
-1029 EEAERQRIEMAEK
+1029 EEEERQRIEMAER
-1042 LKKEEEE
+1042 LKREEEE
-1049 RNARRKRVEAIMLR
+1049 RIARRKRVEAIMIR
-1063 TRGKNQSNTSA
+1063 TRGKNQSNTPT

-1089 TDENKP
+1089 NDENKTAP
-1095 VPDGKGDDVM
+1095 GSKGEDVM

-1121 QRAHHTENSVPAPD
+1121 QRAHHTENNTTTD
-1135 IVHNGTTHS
+1135 IVHNGTHS
-1144 NGINES
+1144 NGINEN

-1155 NNQGNVEG
+1155 NNQGNVE

-1190 NNVTNNLLDLSDFD
+1190 NNVTNNLLDLTEFD
-1204 TLSNNSSGY
+1204 SLSNSSS
-1213 DTGPILELTPN
+1213 GPILQLTSN
-1224 LANEDTLNSNL
+1224 MENEDTLNSNL
-1235 NPAAMPFTPMGFA
+1235 NPAAIPFTPMA
-1248 AANVNVNPFQDNFIN
+1248 NTYMPTAANANVNPFQDSFINN
-1263 KPQDNNQVPDL
+1263 KPQDNSQVPDL

>member
-12 KAAVCYSARAGS
+12 KAAVCYSSGRAGS

-39 EAKTAANADLAN
+39 EAKTTANVNLAN
-51 VRDASHEGARD
+51 FCDAFLEARDSGTSGRRSPQPTSSGTSTEFRDFTGRRSPTGASHRATPREKRSAMPTEFGERSSGCLEARD
-62 HHQYHH
+62 GKRGSFPGDSRDGGRSLSPDKGRQSEDNNRG
-68 SGTTAGKRATPT
+68 SGTTG
-80 GNAAAAAAAAG
+80 G
-91 EPRDPAS
+91 
-98 ERSAPIDRPND
+98 
-109 FREYVYVRKNS
+109 FEYG
-120 TLARKSWRKRKRTP
+120 RT
-134 RKRPAMPTDFSKRL
+134 
-148 PGLEARE
+148 
-155 GRRGGT
+155 
-161 CGAAESR
+161 
-168 ESRSVSPEKGT
+168 
-179 ARQREDHRG
+179 
-188 GGGSGGGSAGSECG
+188 
-202 RPDSRVGRR
+202 DSRHGRQSPG

-232 APEETNQRSSSAHN
+232 ASEETNQRSSSAHN
-246 RHSLTKD
+246 RHSLTKEQTMHWFAQIGGDEASPDSSD
-253 VKRPRSLYDE
+253 VKRRRSLYDE
-263 DSLDGDRPYENEG
+263 DSLDGDLPNENEG
-276 RESTGSS
+276 RESTGSA
-283 KELDRAKLVRE
+283 KDVDRAKLVRE

-365 QEREARIEARRRNE
+365 QEREARIEAKKKNE

-468 NSSPDPPLTPAN
+468 NSSPDPPLTPAK

-495 AVDDKSDSD
+495 AIDDKSDSD
-504 TRRPMIQRVAS
+504 TRRPMIQRAAS
-515 GDDSDGGGTPST
+515 GEESDGTPGTPS
-527 PTSVYLRVN
+527 SVYLRVN

-549 RDGPPSTARSSSA
+549 RDGPPSTGRSSSA

-569 GRTYSMSRLDQLA
+569 
-582 QPRKRT
+582 
-588 AEQQLGTLTE
+588 
-598 QQQSQPLQSASS
+598 
-610 MSRSMSHLAAPG
+610 
-622 GAKSLK
+622 
-628 RSDNSR
+628 
-634 SMGTL
+634 
-639 PGAAPMPRPTRAER
+639 
-653 LRRKAREHQQA
+653 
-664 QQQQGIRSGEV
+664 GIRSGEV

-700 NLRTRTAASRRPR
+700 NLRPRTAAPRRPR

-720 GVSVTEKHNL
+720 GVSVTERHNL
-730 VGDMKLTKDSKPPL
+730 LSDTKLTKDSKPPL

-755 TPKAAEVRKPTE
+755 TPKTTEPKKPTE
-767 KLIKNAKS
+767 KLIKNAKA

-791 EHVPLIRETNAE
+791 ENEPFIRESVGE
-803 IIKQDEGKETQDVKS
+803 IIKQDVKEEMKS

-828 GSEKTQEANVVESIT
+828 GTEKTQQEISAAEQGT
-843 NDVKVAMEPVSAS
+843 EEVKEPAIIEQSNSVSVT
-856 KQVKDETNLM
+856 KQTKDETNIN
-866 QENLSGAIAEEPS
+866 QENQSQLVPS
-879 KVVKKEENKQEKK
+879 QVETAKSAKKEENKPEKK
-892 SPEMTE
+892 PPPEIE
-898 TKLEGE
+898 AKSEPILEE
-904 VDEQVDM
+904 IDM

-924 EEAKAALAERRRL
+924 EEAKAAIAERRRL

-966 EEEEQRRLEEETIRL
+966 EEEEQRRLEEETLRL
-981 ANEAREAEEQRLQ
+981 ANEAREAEEQRLR
-994 LAIEEAKRREEED
+994 LAIEEATRREEED
-1007 RRKREEEARQKQ
+1007 RRRREEEVRQKQ

-1029 EEAERQRIEMAEK
+1029 EEAERQRIEMAER

-1049 RNARRKRVEAIMLR
+1049 RLARRKRVEAIMLR
-1063 TRGKNQSNTSA
+1063 TRGKNQSNTPT
-1074 KGEGGDGDKLKEDSP
+1074 KGEGGDGDKLKEDNSP
-1089 TDENKP
+1089 NDENKSAP
-1095 VPDGKGDDVM
+1095 GSKGDDVM

-1121 QRAHHTENSVPAPD
+1121 QRAHHTENNTTAD
-1135 IVHNGTTHS
+1135 IVHNGTHS

-1190 NNVTNNLLDLSDFD
+1190 NNVTNNLLDLTDFD
-1204 TLSNNSSGY
+1204 SLSNSSS
-1213 DTGPILELTPN
+1213 GPILELTSN
-1224 LANEDTLNSNL
+1224 LANEDSLNSNL
-1235 NPAAMPFTPMGFA
+1235 NPAAIPFTPMA
-1248 AANVNVNPFQDNFIN
+1248 NVYMPTAANANVNPFQDSFINN
-1263 KPQDNNQVPDL
+1263 KPQDNSQVPDL

>member
-12 KAAVCYSARAGS
+12 KAAVCYSSGRAGS
-24 PSPSPPTS
+24 SSPSPPTS

-39 EAKTAANADLAN
+39 EAKTTANVDLAN
-51 VRDASHEGARD
+51 VRDACHEARD
-62 HHQYHH
+62 
-68 SGTTAGKRATPT
+68 SGTSGRRSPQQPSSSATCTTEFRDFTGRRSPTASGDSREKRSTVSGDFGKRLGCPEAKDGKRGSVTADT
-80 GNAAAAAAAAG
+80 
-91 EPRDPAS
+91 RD
-98 ERSAPIDRPND
+98 
-109 FREYVYVRKNS
+109 
-120 TLARKSWRKRKRTP
+120 
-134 RKRPAMPTDFSKRL
+134 
-148 PGLEARE
+148 G
-155 GRRGGT
+155 
-161 CGAAESR
+161 
-168 ESRSVSPEKGT
+168 RSVSPEKG
-179 ARQREDHRG
+179 RQWEDNRG
-188 GGGSGGGSAGSECG
+188 SSGGYEYG
-202 RPDSRVGRR
+202 RPDSRLGRQSPG

-232 APEETNQRSSSAHN
+232 ASEETNQRSSSAHN
-246 RHSLTKD
+246 RHSLTKEQTMHWFAQIGGDEASPDSSD
-253 VKRPRSLYDE
+253 VKRRQSLYDE
-263 DSLDGDRPYENEG
+263 DSLDGDHPSENEG
-276 RESTGSS
+276 RESTGSA
-283 KELDRAKLVRE
+283 KDVDRAKLVRE

-330 ELRSRDNDRRNQV
+330 ELKSRDNDRRNQV
-343 EERKRLIC
+343 GERKRAIC

-365 QEREARIEARRRNE
+365 QEREARIEAKKKNE

-468 NSSPDPPLTPAN
+468 NSSPDPPLTPAK

-495 AVDDKSDSD
+495 AIDDKSDSD
-504 TRRPMIQRVAS
+504 TRRPMIQRAAS
-515 GDDSDGGGTPST
+515 GEESDGTPGTPS
-527 PTSVYLRVN
+527 SVYLRVN

-549 RDGPPSTARSSSA
+549 RDGPPSSGRSSSA
-562 KAFTRSP
+562 KAFARSP
-569 GRTYSMSRLDQLA
+569 DLVSE
-582 QPRKRT
+582 P
-588 AEQQLGTLTE
+588 
-598 QQQSQPLQSASS
+598 
-610 MSRSMSHLAAPG
+610 
-622 GAKSLK
+622 KS
-628 RSDNSR
+628 
-634 SMGTL
+634 
-639 PGAAPMPRPTRAER
+639 
-653 LRRKAREHQQA
+653 
-664 QQQQGIRSGEV
+664 
-675 TPNSP
+675 
-680 SRPHSSMSQQSASSV
+680 
-695 GSSNV
+695 
-700 NLRTRTAASRRPR
+700 
-713 PASIAGT
+713 
-720 GVSVTEKHNL
+720 
-730 VGDMKLTKDSKPPL
+730 TKDSKPPL
-744 PKVHSTPKKPS
+744 PKVHSTPKKSS
-755 TPKAAEVRKPTE
+755 TPKATEIKKPTE
-767 KLIKNAKS
+767 KLVKSAKA
-775 SPRITPKATP
+775 SPRITPKVTP
-785 LQSPGV
+785 LQSPGA
-791 EHVPLIRETNAE
+791 ENAPLIRGSTGE
-803 IIKQDEGKETQDVKS
+803 IIKSEVKEDTKLD
-818 EDKHEEKKDQ
+818 DKYEEKKDQ
-828 GSEKTQEANVVESIT
+828 GTEKTQQEISAAEQGNEEMKKSVVIEQSNSI
-843 NDVKVAMEPVSAS
+843 S
-856 KQVKDETNLM
+856 KQTKDETNLN
-866 QENLSGAIAEEPS
+866 QENQSTVRSQETPKAA
-879 KVVKKEENKQEKK
+879 KKEAEAKSENNVE
-892 SPEMTE
+892 
-898 TKLEGE
+898 
-904 VDEQVDM
+904 EQVDM

-924 EEAKAALAERRRL
+924 EEAKAAIAERRRL

-966 EEEEQRRLEEETIRL
+966 EEEEQRRLEEETLRL
-981 ANEAREAEEQRLQ
+981 ANEAREAEEQRLR

-1007 RRKREEEARQKQ
+1007 RRRREEEARQKQ

-1029 EEAERQRIEMAEK
+1029 EEAERQRIEMAER
-1042 LKKEEEE
+1042 LKREEEE
-1049 RNARRKRVEAIMLR
+1049 RLARRKRVEAIMLR
-1063 TRGKNQSNTSA
+1063 TRGKNQNNTPT

-1089 TDENKP
+1089 NDENKTAP
-1095 VPDGKGDDVM
+1095 GSKVEDVM

-1121 QRAHHTENSVPAPD
+1121 QRAHHTENNTTTD
-1135 IVHNGTTHS
+1135 IVHNGTHS

-1190 NNVTNNLLDLSDFD
+1190 NNVTNNLLDLTEFD
-1204 TLSNNSSGY
+1204 SLSNSSS
-1213 DTGPILELTPN
+1213 GPILQLTSN

-1235 NPAAMPFTPMGFA
+1235 NPAAIPFTPMA
-1248 AANVNVNPFQDNFIN
+1248 NTYMPTAANANVNPFQDSFMNN
-1263 KPQDNNQVPDL
+1263 KPQDNSQVPDL

>member
-12 KAAVCYSARAGS
+12 KAAVCYSSGRAGS

-39 EAKTAANADLAN
+39 EAKTTANIDLAN
-51 VRDASHEGARD
+51 VRDACH
-62 HHQYHH
+62 
-68 SGTTAGKRATPT
+68 
-80 GNAAAAAAAAG
+80 
-91 EPRDPAS
+91 
-98 ERSAPIDRPND
+98 
-109 FREYVYVRKNS
+109 
-120 TLARKSWRKRKRTP
+120 
-134 RKRPAMPTDFSKRL
+134 
-148 PGLEARE
+148 EARE
-155 GRRGGT
+155 SGTSGGRRSPQYHSTSSGT
-161 CGAAESR
+161 CTTEFRDFTGRKSPNSSTEFR
-168 ESRSVSPEKGT
+168 EKRSTVAGDFGKRFGYPEARDGKRGSLPADTRDRDGDKRSVSPEKVGGG
-179 ARQREDHRG
+179 RQRQEYEDNRG
-188 GGGSGGGSAGSECG
+188 SIGGYEYG
-202 RPDSRVGRR
+202 RSDSRLGRHSPG

-232 APEETNQRSSSAHN
+232 ASEETNQRSGSAHN
-246 RHSLTKD
+246 RHSLTKEQTMHWFAQIGGDEASTDSSD
-253 VKRPRSLYDE
+253 VKRRQSLYDE
-263 DSLDGDRPYENEG
+263 DSLDGDHPSENEG
-276 RESTGSS
+276 RESTGNA
-283 KELDRAKLVRE
+283 KDVDRAKLVRE

-365 QEREARIEARRRNE
+365 QEREARIEAKKKNE

-414 TNVMMFSAAQPLTR
+414 TNVMMFSAAQTLTR

-468 NSSPDPPLTPAN
+468 NSSPDPPLTPAK

-495 AVDDKSDSD
+495 AIDDKSDSD
-504 TRRPMIQRVAS
+504 TRRPMIQRAAS
-515 GDDSDGGGTPST
+515 GEESDGTPGTPS
-527 PTSVYLRVN
+527 SVYLRVN

-549 RDGPPSTARSSSA
+549 RDGPPSSGRSSSA
-562 KAFTRSP
+562 KAFARSP
-569 GRTYSMSRLDQLA
+569 DLLSDT
-582 QPRKRT
+582 K
-588 AEQQLGTLTE
+588 
-598 QQQSQPLQSASS
+598 SS
-610 MSRSMSHLAAPG
+610 
-622 GAKSLK
+622 
-628 RSDNSR
+628 
-634 SMGTL
+634 
-639 PGAAPMPRPTRAER
+639 
-653 LRRKAREHQQA
+653 
-664 QQQQGIRSGEV
+664 
-675 TPNSP
+675 
-680 SRPHSSMSQQSASSV
+680 
-695 GSSNV
+695 
-700 NLRTRTAASRRPR
+700 
-713 PASIAGT
+713 
-720 GVSVTEKHNL
+720 
-730 VGDMKLTKDSKPPL
+730 KDSKPPL

-755 TPKAAEVRKPTE
+755 TPKASDVKKPME
-767 KLIKNAKS
+767 KLVKSAKA

-785 LQSPGV
+785 LQSPGA
-791 EHVPLIRETNAE
+791 ENAPLIRGSTSE
-803 IIKQDEGKETQDVKS
+803 IIKNEAKEDTKS
-818 EDKHEEKKDQ
+818 DDKQEEKKDQ
-828 GSEKTQEANVVESIT
+828 GTEKTQQEVIAADRISEELKKPIEQPNSV
-843 NDVKVAMEPVSAS
+843 S
-856 KQVKDETNLM
+856 KQTKDETNSN
-866 QENLSGAIAEEPS
+866 QEIQSAVRSQETPKTAKKEAETKSENNTEEP
-879 KVVKKEENKQEKK
+879 
-892 SPEMTE
+892 
-898 TKLEGE
+898 
-904 VDEQVDM
+904 VDM

-924 EEAKAALAERRRL
+924 EEAKAAIAERRRL

-981 ANEAREAEEQRLQ
+981 ANEAKQAEEERLR

-1007 RRKREEEARQKQ
+1007 RRRREEEARQKQ

-1029 EEAERQRIEMAEK
+1029 EEAERQRIEMAER
-1042 LKKEEEE
+1042 LKREEEE
-1049 RNARRKRVEAIMLR
+1049 RLARRKRVEAIMLR
-1063 TRGKNQSNTSA
+1063 TRGKNQSNTPT

-1089 TDENKP
+1089 NDENKMAP
-1095 VPDGKGDDVM
+1095 SKTEDVM

-1121 QRAHHTENSVPAPD
+1121 QRAHHTENNTTTD
-1135 IVHNGTTHS
+1135 IVHNGTHS

-1155 NNQGNVEG
+1155 NNQGNVE

-1190 NNVTNNLLDLSDFD
+1190 NNVTNNLLDLTEFD
-1204 TLSNNSSGY
+1204 SLSNSSS
-1213 DTGPILELTPN
+1213 GPILQLTSS

-1235 NPAAMPFTPMGFA
+1235 NPAAIPFTPMANTYMPA
-1248 AANVNVNPFQDNFIN
+1248 AANANVNPFQDSFLNN
-1263 KPQDNNQVPDL
+1263 KPQQDNSQVPDL

>member
-1 MFSEL
+1 MVIATE
-6 CRETLR
+6 
-12 KAAVCYSARAGS
+12 KNARYRF
-24 PSPSPPTS
+24 T
-32 PPPSPAK
+32 
-39 EAKTAANADLAN
+39 
-51 VRDASHEGARD
+51 
-62 HHQYHH
+62 
-68 SGTTAGKRATPT
+68 
-80 GNAAAAAAAAG
+80 
-91 EPRDPAS
+91 
-98 ERSAPIDRPND
+98 
-109 FREYVYVRKNS
+109 
-120 TLARKSWRKRKRTP
+120 
-134 RKRPAMPTDFSKRL
+134 
-148 PGLEARE
+148 
-155 GRRGGT
+155 
-161 CGAAESR
+161 
-168 ESRSVSPEKGT
+168 
-179 ARQREDHRG
+179 
-188 GGGSGGGSAGSECG
+188 
-202 RPDSRVGRR
+202 
-211 SPGSSPEPEDN
+211 
-222 SSTSGDEAGA
+222 AGA
-232 APEETNQRSSSAHN
+232 ASEETIQRTSSAHT
-246 RHSLTKD
+246 RHSITK
-253 VKRPRSLYDE
+253 
-263 DSLDGDRPYENEG
+263 G
-276 RESTGSS
+276 RESAGA
-283 KELDRAKLVRE
+283 KDVDRARLVRE

-330 ELRSRDNDRRNQV
+330 ELRSRDNDSSLFHCRRNQV

-365 QEREARIEARRRNE
+365 QEREARIEAKKRSE

-400 GGSTFWGTRRATST
+400 GGSTFWGTRKATST

-442 TSAGGLDRKPGE
+442 TSAGGLDRKSGE

-468 NSSPDPPLTPAN
+468 NSSPDPPLTPAK

-495 AVDDKSDSD
+495 AIDDKSDSD
-504 TRRPMIQRVAS
+504 TRRPMIQRAAS
-515 GDDSDGGGTPST
+515 GEESDGTPGTPG
-527 PTSVYLRVN
+527 SVYLRVN

-549 RDGPPSTARSSSA
+549 RDGPPSSGRSSSA

-582 QPRKRT
+582 QPRKRPT
-588 AEQQLGTLTE
+588 ELSTLTE
-598 QQQSQPLQSASS
+598 QQSQPLSASS
-610 MSRSMSHLAAPG
+610 MSRSMSHLAASG
-622 GAKSLK
+622 GKSLK

-639 PGAAPMPRPTRAER
+639 PGAVPVPRPTRAER
-653 LRRKAREHQQA
+653 LRRKAREHQNH
-664 QQQQGIRSGEV
+664 QQQGVKVRSNVLGIRSGEV

-700 NLRTRTAASRRPR
+700 NLRPRTSAPRRPR

-720 GVSVTEKHNL
+720 GVSITERHNL
-730 VGDMKLTKDSKPPL
+730 VSDTKLTKDSKPPL
-744 PKVHSTPKKPS
+744 PKVHSTPKKSS
-755 TPKAAEVRKPTE
+755 TPKATEVKKPTE
-767 KLIKNAKS
+767 KLVKNAKA

-785 LQSPGV
+785 LQSPGA
-791 EHVPLIRETNAE
+791 ENAPLIRECAGE
-803 IIKQDEGKETQDVKS
+803 IIKNEGKEDAKL

-828 GSEKTQEANVVESIT
+828 GTEKTQQEISAAEQGND
-843 NDVKVAMEPVSAS
+843 DVKKQVIVEQPVS
-856 KQVKDETNLM
+856 KQAKDETNLN
-866 QENLSGAIAEEPS
+866 QEAHETPKAI
-879 KVVKKEENKQEKK
+879 KKEDTKNEKK
-892 SPEMTE
+892 ETE
-898 TKLEGE
+898 AKSESNTE
-904 VDEQVDM
+904 EQVDM

-924 EEAKAALAERRRL
+924 EEAKAAIAERRRL

-966 EEEEQRRLEEETIRL
+966 EEEEQQRLEEETLRL
-981 ANEAREAEEQRLQ
+981 ANEAREAEEQRLR

-1007 RRKREEEARQKQ
+1007 RRRREEEARQKQ

-1029 EEAERQRIEMAEK
+1029 EEEERQRIEMAER
-1042 LKKEEEE
+1042 LKREEEE
-1049 RNARRKRVEAIMLR
+1049 RIARRKRVEAIMLR
-1063 TRGKNQSNTSA
+1063 TRGKNQSNTPT

-1089 TDENKP
+1089 NDENKSAP
-1095 VPDGKGDDVM
+1095 GSKVEDVM

-1121 QRAHHTENSVPAPD
+1121 QRAHHTENNTTTD
-1135 IVHNGTTHS
+1135 IVHNGTHS
-1144 NGINES
+1144 NGINEN

-1190 NNVTNNLLDLSDFD
+1190 NNVTNNLLDLTEFD
-1204 TLSNNSSGY
+1204 SLSNSGS
-1213 DTGPILELTPN
+1213 GPILQLTSN
-1224 LANEDTLNSNL
+1224 MANEDTLNSNL
-1235 NPAAMPFTPMGFA
+1235 NPAAIPFTPMA
-1248 AANVNVNPFQDNFIN
+1248 NTYMPTAANANVNPFQDTFINN
-1263 KPQDNNQVPDL
+1263 KPQDNSQVPDL

>member
-1 MFSEL
+1 MGAGDMN
-6 CRETLR
+6 REI
-12 KAAVCYSARAGS
+12 
-24 PSPSPPTS
+24 PS
-32 PPPSPAK
+32 
-39 EAKTAANADLAN
+39 
-51 VRDASHEGARD
+51 
-62 HHQYHH
+62 
-68 SGTTAGKRATPT
+68 
-80 GNAAAAAAAAG
+80 
-91 EPRDPAS
+91 
-98 ERSAPIDRPND
+98 
-109 FREYVYVRKNS
+109 S
-120 TLARKSWRKRKRTP
+120 TLAT
-134 RKRPAMPTDFSKRL
+134 L
-148 PGLEARE
+148 
-155 GRRGGT
+155 RGILVSSL
-161 CGAAESR
+161 SR
-168 ESRSVSPEKGT
+168 ENLGPHDLPLENR
-179 ARQREDHRG
+179 HRPY
-188 GGGSGGGSAGSECG
+188 
-202 RPDSRVGRR
+202 RKVHFH
-211 SPGSSPEPEDN
+211 
-222 SSTSGDEAGA
+222 EAGA
-232 APEETNQRSSSAHN
+232 ASEETIQRTSSAHT
-246 RHSLTKD
+246 RHSITK
-253 VKRPRSLYDE
+253 
-263 DSLDGDRPYENEG
+263 G
-276 RESTGSS
+276 RESAGA
-283 KELDRAKLVRE
+283 KDVDRARLVRE

-330 ELRSRDNDRRNQV
+330 ELRSRDNDSSLFHCRRNQV

-365 QEREARIEARRRNE
+365 QEREARIEAKKRSE

-400 GGSTFWGTRRATST
+400 GGSTFWGTRKATST

-442 TSAGGLDRKPGE
+442 TSAGGLDRKSGE

-468 NSSPDPPLTPAN
+468 NSSPDPPLTPAK

-495 AVDDKSDSD
+495 AIDDKSDSD
-504 TRRPMIQRVAS
+504 TRRPMIQRAAS
-515 GDDSDGGGTPST
+515 GEESDGTPGTPG
-527 PTSVYLRVN
+527 SVYLRVN

-549 RDGPPSTARSSSA
+549 RDGPPSSGRSSSA

-582 QPRKRT
+582 QPRKRPT
-588 AEQQLGTLTE
+588 ELSTLTE
-598 QQQSQPLQSASS
+598 QQSQPLSASS
-610 MSRSMSHLAAPG
+610 MSRSMSHLAASG
-622 GAKSLK
+622 GKSLK

-639 PGAAPMPRPTRAER
+639 PGAVPVPRPTRAER
-653 LRRKAREHQQA
+653 LRRKAREHQNH
-664 QQQQGIRSGEV
+664 QQQGVKVRSNVLGIRSGEV

-700 NLRTRTAASRRPR
+700 NLRPRTSAPRRPR

-720 GVSVTEKHNL
+720 GVSITERHNL
-730 VGDMKLTKDSKPPL
+730 VSDTKLTKDSKPPL
-744 PKVHSTPKKPS
+744 PKVHSTPKKSS
-755 TPKAAEVRKPTE
+755 TPKATEVKKPTE
-767 KLIKNAKS
+767 KLVKNAKA

-785 LQSPGV
+785 LQSPGA
-791 EHVPLIRETNAE
+791 ENAPLIRECAGE
-803 IIKQDEGKETQDVKS
+803 IIKNEGKEDAKL

-828 GSEKTQEANVVESIT
+828 GTEKTQQEISAAEQGND
-843 NDVKVAMEPVSAS
+843 DVKKQVIVEQPVS
-856 KQVKDETNLM
+856 KQAKDETNLN
-866 QENLSGAIAEEPS
+866 QEAHETPKAI
-879 KVVKKEENKQEKK
+879 KKEDTKNEKK
-892 SPEMTE
+892 ETE
-898 TKLEGE
+898 AKSESNTE
-904 VDEQVDM
+904 EQVDM

-924 EEAKAALAERRRL
+924 EEAKAAIAERRRL

-966 EEEEQRRLEEETIRL
+966 EEEEQQRLEEETLRL
-981 ANEAREAEEQRLQ
+981 ANEAREAEEQRLR

-1007 RRKREEEARQKQ
+1007 RRRREEEARQKQ

-1029 EEAERQRIEMAEK
+1029 EEEERQRIEMAER
-1042 LKKEEEE
+1042 LKREEEE
-1049 RNARRKRVEAIMLR
+1049 RIARRKRVEAIMLR
-1063 TRGKNQSNTSA
+1063 TRGKNQSNTPT

-1089 TDENKP
+1089 NDENKSAP
-1095 VPDGKGDDVM
+1095 GSKVEDVM

-1121 QRAHHTENSVPAPD
+1121 QRAHHTENNTTTD
-1135 IVHNGTTHS
+1135 IVHNGTHS
-1144 NGINES
+1144 NGINEN

-1190 NNVTNNLLDLSDFD
+1190 NNVTNNLLDLTEFD
-1204 TLSNNSSGY
+1204 SLSNSGS
-1213 DTGPILELTPN
+1213 GPILQLTSN
-1224 LANEDTLNSNL
+1224 MANEDTLNSNL
-1235 NPAAMPFTPMGFA
+1235 NPAAIPFTPMA
-1248 AANVNVNPFQDNFIN
+1248 NTYMPTAANANVNPFQDTFINN
-1263 KPQDNNQVPDL
+1263 KPQDNSQVPDL

>member
-1 MFSEL
+1 MGAGDMN
-6 CRETLR
+6 REI
-12 KAAVCYSARAGS
+12 
-24 PSPSPPTS
+24 PS
-32 PPPSPAK
+32 
-39 EAKTAANADLAN
+39 
-51 VRDASHEGARD
+51 
-62 HHQYHH
+62 
-68 SGTTAGKRATPT
+68 
-80 GNAAAAAAAAG
+80 
-91 EPRDPAS
+91 
-98 ERSAPIDRPND
+98 
-109 FREYVYVRKNS
+109 S
-120 TLARKSWRKRKRTP
+120 TLAT
-134 RKRPAMPTDFSKRL
+134 L
-148 PGLEARE
+148 
-155 GRRGGT
+155 RGILVSSL
-161 CGAAESR
+161 SR
-168 ESRSVSPEKGT
+168 ENLGPHDLPIQENGRHRP
-179 ARQREDHRG
+179 QRKVHFH
-188 GGGSGGGSAGSECG
+188 
-202 RPDSRVGRR
+202 
-211 SPGSSPEPEDN
+211 
-222 SSTSGDEAGA
+222 EAGA
-232 APEETNQRSSSAHN
+232 ASEETNQRSSSAHN
-246 RHSLTKD
+246 RHSLTKEQTMHWFAQIGGDEAAPDPSD
-253 VKRPRSLYDE
+253 VKRRRSLYDE
-263 DSLDGDRPYENEG
+263 DSLNGDPPSESEG
-276 RESTGSS
+276 RESTGNT
-283 KELDRAKLVRE
+283 KDVDRAKLVRE

-365 QEREARIEARRRNE
+365 QEREARIEAKKKNE

-468 NSSPDPPLTPAN
+468 NSSPDPPLTPAK

-495 AVDDKSDSD
+495 AIDDKSDND
-504 TRRPMIQRVAS
+504 TRRPMIQRAAS
-515 GDDSDGGGTPST
+515 GEETDGTPGTPS
-527 PTSVYLRVN
+527 SVYLRVN

-549 RDGPPSTARSSSA
+549 RDGPPSSGRSSSA

-569 GRTYSMSRLDQLA
+569 
-582 QPRKRT
+582 
-588 AEQQLGTLTE
+588 
-598 QQQSQPLQSASS
+598 
-610 MSRSMSHLAAPG
+610 
-622 GAKSLK
+622 
-628 RSDNSR
+628 
-634 SMGTL
+634 
-639 PGAAPMPRPTRAER
+639 
-653 LRRKAREHQQA
+653 
-664 QQQQGIRSGEV
+664 GIRSGEV

-700 NLRTRTAASRRPR
+700 NLRPRTTTPRRPR

-720 GVSVTEKHNL
+720 GVSVTERHNL
-730 VGDMKLTKDSKPPL
+730 SGDARLTKDSKPPL
-744 PKVHSTPKKPS
+744 PKVHSTPKKSS
-755 TPKAAEVRKPTE
+755 TPKTSEIKKPTE
-767 KLIKNAKS
+767 KLIKNAKA

-791 EHVPLIRETNAE
+791 ENEPFIREGTGE
-803 IIKQDEGKETQDVKS
+803 IIKNEVKEEMKA
-818 EDKHEEKKDQ
+818 EEKHEEKKDQ
-828 GSEKTQEANVVESIT
+828 GTEKTQQEISAAEQGNEE
-843 NDVKVAMEPVSAS
+843 VKKLVIIEHSDPVPVS
-856 KQVKDETNLM
+856 KQAKDESNLN
-866 QENLSGAIAEEPS
+866 QENQTAAPPPPDTP
-879 KVVKKEENKQEKK
+879 KKKEDKDKQEKK
-892 SPEMTE
+892 LAEIEAKSENNVE
-898 TKLEGE
+898 
-904 VDEQVDM
+904 EQIDM

-924 EEAKAALAERRRL
+924 EEAKAAIAERRRL

-966 EEEEQRRLEEETIRL
+966 EEEEQRRLEEESLRL
-981 ANEAREAEEQRLQ
+981 ANEAREAEEQRLR

-1029 EEAERQRIEMAEK
+1029 EESERQRIEMVER

-1049 RNARRKRVEAIMLR
+1049 RLARRKRVEAIMLR
-1063 TRGKNQSNTSA
+1063 TRGKNQSNTPT

-1089 TDENKP
+1089 NDENKP
-1095 VPDGKGDDVM
+1095 IPGNKGEDVM

-1121 QRAHHTENSVPAPD
+1121 QRAHHTENNTKTD
-1135 IVHNGTTHS
+1135 IVHNGTHS

-1190 NNVTNNLLDLSDFD
+1190 NNVTNNLLDLTEFD
-1204 TLSNNSSGY
+1204 SLSNSSS
-1213 DTGPILELTPN
+1213 GPILQLTSN
-1224 LANEDTLNSNL
+1224 LANEDNLNSNL
-1235 NPAAMPFTPMGFA
+1235 NPTAIPFTPMA
-1248 AANVNVNPFQDNFIN
+1248 NAYMPTAANANVNPFQDSFINN
-1263 KPQDNNQVPDL
+1263 KPQDNSQLPDL

>member
-12 KAAVCYSARAGS
+12 KAAVCYSSGRAGS

-39 EAKTAANADLAN
+39 EAKTTANIDLAN
-51 VRDASHEGARD
+51 VRDACRDARD
-62 HHQYHH
+62 
-68 SGTTAGKRATPT
+68 SGTSGRRSPQQTSSGSSTEYRDYTGRRSPTASG
-80 GNAAAAAAAAG
+80 
-91 EPRDPAS
+91 DS
-98 ERSAPIDRPND
+98 
-109 FREYVYVRKNS
+109 REYVYD
-120 TLARKSWRKRKRTP
+120 RKRS
-134 RKRPAMPTDFSKRL
+134 AMPTDFSKRL
-148 PGLEARE
+148 GSPEARD
-155 GRRGGT
+155 GGKRGSYSGDT
-161 CGAAESR
+161 RDA
-168 ESRSVSPEKGT
+168 RSVSPETG
-179 ARQREDHRG
+179 RLQEDNR
-188 GGGSGGGSAGSECG
+188 GSGTTTGGLEYG
-202 RPDSRVGRR
+202 RPDSRHGRQSPG
-211 SPGSSPEPEDN
+211 SPGSSPEPEDT

-232 APEETNQRSSSAHN
+232 ASEETNQRSSSAHN
-246 RHSLTKD
+246 RHSLTK
-253 VKRPRSLYDE
+253 
-263 DSLDGDRPYENEG
+263 G
-276 RESTGSS
+276 RESSGSA
-283 KELDRAKLVRE
+283 KDVDRAKLVRE

-365 QEREARIEARRRNE
+365 QEREARIEAKKKNE

-442 TSAGGLDRKPGE
+442 TSAGGLDRKLGE

-468 NSSPDPPLTPAN
+468 NSSPDPPLTPGK

-495 AVDDKSDSD
+495 AIDDKSDSD
-504 TRRPMIQRVAS
+504 TRRPMIQRAAS
-515 GDDSDGGGTPST
+515 GEESDGAPGTPS
-527 PTSVYLRVN
+527 SVYLRVN

-549 RDGPPSTARSSSA
+549 RDGPPSSGRSSSA

-582 QPRKRT
+582 QPRKRPT
-588 AEQQLGTLTE
+588 ELSTLTE
-598 QQQSQPLQSASS
+598 QQSQPLSASS
-610 MSRSMSHLAAPG
+610 MSRSMSHLAASG
-622 GAKSLK
+622 GKSLK

-639 PGAAPMPRPTRAER
+639 PGAVPMPRPTRAER
-653 LRRKAREHQQA
+653 LRRKAREHQN

-700 NLRTRTAASRRPR
+700 NLRPRTTAPRRPR

-720 GVSVTEKHNL
+720 GVSVTERHNL
-730 VGDMKLTKDSKPPL
+730 LGEVKLTKDSKPPL

-755 TPKAAEVRKPTE
+755 TPKVTEIKKPTE
-767 KLIKNAKS
+767 KLTKSAKA

-791 EHVPLIRETNAE
+791 EHEPFIREDSSE
-803 IIKQDEGKETQDVKS
+803 IIKIEGKEDIKV

-828 GSEKTQEANVVESIT
+828 GTEKSQQEISAAEQ
-843 NDVKVAMEPVSAS
+843 VAEETKKSAIIEQSNPAPVS
-856 KQVKDETNLM
+856 KQAKDESNLN
-866 QENLSGAIAEEPS
+866 QEIQTAVSAQETP
-879 KVVKKEENKQEKK
+879 KKKEDKQERKPPAEVEAK
-892 SPEMTE
+892 SENN
-898 TKLEGE
+898 LE
-904 VDEQVDM
+904 EQVDM

-924 EEAKAALAERRRL
+924 EEAKAAIAERRRL

-955 EARLEAERLRA
+955 EARLEAERIRA
-966 EEEEQRRLEEETIRL
+966 EEEEQRRLEEESLRL
-981 ANEAREAEEQRLQ
+981 ANEAREAEEQRLR

-1007 RRKREEEARQKQ
+1007 RKRREEEIRQKQ

-1029 EEAERQRIEMAEK
+1029 EEAERQRIEMAER

-1049 RNARRKRVEAIMLR
+1049 RIARRKRVEAIMLR
-1063 TRGKNQSNTSA
+1063 TRGKNQSNTPT
-1074 KGEGGDGDKLKEDSP
+1074 KGEGGDGDKLKEDNSP
-1089 TDENKP
+1089 NDENKSTP
-1095 VPDGKGDDVM
+1095 GNKGEDVM

-1121 QRAHHTENSVPAPD
+1121 QRVHHAENNTKTD
-1135 IVHNGTTHS
+1135 IVHNGTHS

-1155 NNQGNVEG
+1155 NNQGNVEE

-1190 NNVTNNLLDLSDFD
+1190 NNVTNNLLDLTEFD
-1204 TLSNNSSGY
+1204 SLSNSSS
-1213 DTGPILELTPN
+1213 GPILQLTSN

-1235 NPAAMPFTPMGFA
+1235 NPAAIPFTPM
-1248 AANVNVNPFQDNFIN
+1248 ANTYMPTATNANVNPFQDSFINN
-1263 KPQDNNQVPDL
+1263 KPQDNSQVPDL

>member
-12 KAAVCYSARAGS
+12 KAAVCYSSARAGS

-51 VRDASHEGARD
+51 VRDASHEGIRD
-62 HHQYHH
+62 HHHP
-68 SGTTAGKRATPT
+68 GTIAIGRRAPST
-80 GNAAAAAAAAG
+80 GNAAAESK
-91 EPRDPAS
+91 EPAT
-98 ERSAPIDRPND
+98 ERPTDRSND
-109 FREYVYVRKNS
+109 FREYVYV
-120 TLARKSWRKRKRTP
+120 

-155 GRRGGT
+155 GRRGRT
-161 CGAAESR
+161 CGGATENR
-168 ESRSVSPEKGT
+168 ESRSVSPETG
-179 ARQREDHRG
+179 ARQQQHEDNRRG
-188 GGGSGGGSAGSECG
+188 GGGGRREEGSAGSEYG
-202 RPDSRVGRR
+202 RSDSRFGRR

-222 SSTSGDEAGA
+222 SSTSGDEEQTMHWFAQIGGD
-232 APEETNQRSSSAHN
+232 ED
-246 RHSLTKD
+246 SLALSD
-253 VKRPRSLYDE
+253 VKRRRSLYDE

-365 QEREARIEARRRNE
+365 QEREARIEAKRKNE

-454 DMRMSSSMYEVFNW
+454 GE
-468 NSSPDPPLTPAN
+468 
-480 HKRASLS
+480 
-487 LPPTTDIF
+487 
-495 AVDDKSDSD
+495 DSD
-504 TRRPMIQRVAS
+504 
-515 GDDSDGGGTPST
+515 GGTPST

-549 RDGPPSTARSSSA
+549 RDGPPSTARSFSA

-569 GRTYSMSRLDQLA
+569 
-582 QPRKRT
+582 
-588 AEQQLGTLTE
+588 
-598 QQQSQPLQSASS
+598 
-610 MSRSMSHLAAPG
+610 
-622 GAKSLK
+622 
-628 RSDNSR
+628 
-634 SMGTL
+634 
-639 PGAAPMPRPTRAER
+639 
-653 LRRKAREHQQA
+653 
-664 QQQQGIRSGEV
+664 GIRSGEV

-680 SRPHSSMSQQSASSV
+680 SRPHSSMSQQSGSSV

-720 GVSVTEKHNL
+720 GVSITEKHNL
-730 VGDMKLTKDSKPPL
+730 MGDMKLTKDSKPPL

-755 TPKAAEVRKPTE
+755 TPKATEVKKPTE

-791 EHVPLIRETNAE
+791 EHAPLIRETTAE
-803 IIKQDEGKETQDVKS
+803 IIKQN
-818 EDKHEEKKDQ
+818 EDKEAQNVKLEDKNEEKKDQ
-828 GSEKTQEANVVESIT
+828 GTEKPQETNIIESVT
-843 NDVKVAMEPVSAS
+843 NDTKIAMESVSAS

-866 QENLSGAIAEEPS
+866 QENLSDIIMEEPP
-879 KVVKKEENKQEKK
+879 KITKKEENKQEKK
-892 SPEMTE
+892 STETTE
-898 TKLEGE
+898 TKSEGE
-904 VDEQVDM
+904 MDEQIDM

-981 ANEAREAEEQRLQ
+981 ANEAREAEEQRLKQ
-994 LAIEEAKRREEED
+994 AIEEAKRREEED

-1029 EEAERQRIEMAEK
+1029 EEAEKQRIEMAER

-1063 TRGKNQSNTSA
+1063 TRGRNQSNTS

-1089 TDENKP
+1089 SDESKP
-1095 VPDGKGDDVM
+1095 VLGGKGDDVM
-1105 TASLI
+1105 TTSLI

-1121 QRAHHTENSVPAPD
+1121 QRAHHTENNLPAPD

-1144 NGINES
+1144 NGINEN

-1155 NNQGNVEG
+1155 NNQGNIEG
-1163 ELNGHHTNHGNG
+1163 ELNGHHTNHGND
-1175 INSQSITL
+1175 INSQITL

-1190 NNVTNNLLDLSDFD
+1190 NNVTNNLLDLSSFD

-1213 DTGPILELTPN
+1213 DTGSILELTPN

-1235 NPAAMPFTPMGFA
+1235 NPAAMPFTPMGFVPTS
-1248 AANVNVNPFQDNFIN
+1248 ANANVNPFQDNFIN

>member
-12 KAAVCYSARAGS
+12 KAAVCYSSARAGS

-39 EAKTAANADLAN
+39 EAKTAANSDLAN
-51 VRDASHEGARD
+51 VRDAGHEGVRD
-62 HHQYHH
+62 HHH
-68 SGTTAGKRATPT
+68 SGTTTGRRVSST
-80 GNAAAAAAAAG
+80 GNAAAESK
-91 EPRDPAS
+91 EPAT
-98 ERSAPIDRPND
+98 ERSTDRSND
-109 FREYVYVRKNS
+109 FREYVYV
-120 TLARKSWRKRKRTP
+120 

-155 GRRGGT
+155 GRRGRT
-161 CGAAESR
+161 CGATENR
-168 ESRSVSPEKGT
+168 ESRSVSPEMG
-179 ARQREDHRG
+179 ARQQHEDNRRG
-188 GGGSGGGSAGSECG
+188 GGGGGGGEGSPGSECG
-202 RPDSRVGRR
+202 RSDSRFGRW

-246 RHSLTKD
+246 RHSLTKEQTMHWFAQIGGDEDSLALSD
-253 VKRPRSLYDE
+253 VKRRRSLYDE

-330 ELRSRDNDRRNQV
+330 ELRSRDNDRFVGRNQV

-365 QEREARIEARRRNE
+365 QEREARIEAKRKNE

-400 GGSTFWGTRRATST
+400 GGSTFWGTRKATST

-468 NSSPDPPLTPAN
+468 NSSPDPPLTPAK

-504 TRRPMIQRVAS
+504 ARRPMIQRVAS
-515 GDDSDGGGTPST
+515 GEDSDGGTPST

-549 RDGPPSTARSSSA
+549 RDGPPSTARSFSA

-569 GRTYSMSRLDQLA
+569 
-582 QPRKRT
+582 
-588 AEQQLGTLTE
+588 
-598 QQQSQPLQSASS
+598 
-610 MSRSMSHLAAPG
+610 
-622 GAKSLK
+622 
-628 RSDNSR
+628 
-634 SMGTL
+634 
-639 PGAAPMPRPTRAER
+639 
-653 LRRKAREHQQA
+653 
-664 QQQQGIRSGEV
+664 GIRSGEV

-720 GVSVTEKHNL
+720 GVSITEKHNL
-730 VGDMKLTKDSKPPL
+730 MGDVKLTKDSKPPL

-755 TPKAAEVRKPTE
+755 TPKAIEMKKPTE

-791 EHVPLIRETNAE
+791 EHAPLIRETTAE
-803 IIKQDEGKETQDVKS
+803 IIKQNEDKEAQDVKL
-818 EDKHEEKKDQ
+818 EDKNEEKKDQ
-828 GSEKTQEANVVESIT
+828 GTEKTQEANIVESMT
-843 NDVKVAMEPVSAS
+843 NDMKVAMEPVSAS

-866 QENLSGAIAEEPS
+866 QENLSDVIMEEPP
-879 KVVKKEENKQEKK
+879 KITKKEENKQEKK
-892 SPEMTE
+892 STETTE
-898 TKLEGE
+898 TKPEGE
-904 VDEQVDM
+904 MDDQIDM

-981 ANEAREAEEQRLQ
+981 ANEAREAEEQRLKQ
-994 LAIEEAKRREEED
+994 AIEEAKRREEED

-1029 EEAERQRIEMAEK
+1029 EEAEKQRIEMAER

-1063 TRGKNQSNTSA
+1063 TRGRNQSNTS

-1089 TDENKP
+1089 SDESKP
-1095 VPDGKGDDVM
+1095 VLGGKGDDVM

-1121 QRAHHTENSVPAPD
+1121 QRAHHTENNLSAPD

-1144 NGINES
+1144 NGINEN

-1163 ELNGHHTNHGNG
+1163 ELNGHHTNHGND

-1190 NNVTNNLLDLSDFD
+1190 NNVTNNLLDLSSFD

-1213 DTGPILELTPN
+1213 DTGSILELTPN

-1235 NPAAMPFTPMGFA
+1235 NPAAMPFTPMGFVPTS
-1248 AANVNVNPFQDNFIN
+1248 ANANVNPFQDNFINN

>member
-12 KAAVCYSARAGS
+12 KAAVGYSSGRAGS

-39 EAKTAANADLAN
+39 EAKTTANIDLAN
-51 VRDASHEGARD
+51 VRDACHEVRDSGAGGRRSP
-62 HHQYHH
+62 QQSS
-68 SGTTAGKRATPT
+68 SGTTIFFD
-80 GNAAAAAAAAG
+80 N
-91 EPRDPAS
+91 
-98 ERSAPIDRPND
+98 RSSR
-109 FREYVYVRKNS
+109 RKC
-120 TLARKSWRKRKRTP
+120 T
-134 RKRPAMPTDFSKRL
+134 AMPTSFS
-148 PGLEARE
+148 E
-155 GRRGGT
+155 GTNSFAAKDSERGSFPVDSRDRR
-161 CGAAESR
+161 SL
-168 ESRSVSPEKGT
+168 SPDKG
-179 ARQREDHRG
+179 RQFEDNR
-188 GGGSGGGSAGSECG
+188 GSGATAGFEYG
-202 RPDSRVGRR
+202 RPDSRFGRQSPG

-232 APEETNQRSSSAHN
+232 ASEETNQRSSSAHN
-246 RHSLTKD
+246 RHSLTKETMHWFAQIGGDEASPDSSD
-253 VKRPRSLYDE
+253 VKRRRSFYDE
-263 DSLDGDRPYENEG
+263 DSLDGDLPFENEG
-276 RESTGSS
+276 RESTGSA
-283 KELDRAKLVRE
+283 KDVDRAKLVRE
-294 RQNEERQRKLEELRQ
+294 RQNEERQRKLEELRH

-330 ELRSRDNDRRNQV
+330 ELRSRDNDRRYQV

-365 QEREARIEARRRNE
+365 QEREARIEAKRKNIE

-468 NSSPDPPLTPAN
+468 NSSPDPPLTPAK

-495 AVDDKSDSD
+495 AIDDKSDSD
-504 TRRPMIQRVAS
+504 TRRPMIQRAAS
-515 GDDSDGGGTPST
+515 GEESDGTPGTPS
-527 PTSVYLRVN
+527 SVYLRVN

-549 RDGPPSTARSSSA
+549 RDGPPSTGRSSSA

-569 GRTYSMSRLDQLA
+569 DLLA
-582 QPRKRT
+582 DT
-588 AEQQLGTLTE
+588 
-598 QQQSQPLQSASS
+598 
-610 MSRSMSHLAAPG
+610 
-622 GAKSLK
+622 
-628 RSDNSR
+628 
-634 SMGTL
+634 
-639 PGAAPMPRPTRAER
+639 
-653 LRRKAREHQQA
+653 
-664 QQQQGIRSGEV
+664 
-675 TPNSP
+675 
-680 SRPHSSMSQQSASSV
+680 
-695 GSSNV
+695 
-700 NLRTRTAASRRPR
+700 
-713 PASIAGT
+713 
-720 GVSVTEKHNL
+720 
-730 VGDMKLTKDSKPPL
+730 KLTKDSKPPL
-744 PKVHSTPKKPS
+744 PKVHNSTPKKPS
-755 TPKAAEVRKPTE
+755 TPKMTEAKKPTE
-767 KLIKNAKS
+767 KLTKNAKA

-785 LQSPGV
+785 LQSPGI
-791 EHVPLIRETNAE
+791 ENEPFIRENTVE
-803 IIKQDEGKETQDVKS
+803 IIKHDVKEEIKS

-828 GSEKTQEANVVESIT
+828 GTEKTQQEISAAEQGTEEVKQQAIIEQT
-843 NDVKVAMEPVSAS
+843 NSVAMS
-856 KQVKDETNLM
+856 KQIKDETNSN
-866 QENLSGAIAEEPS
+866 QENQPVAPS
-879 KVVKKEENKQEKK
+879 QETPKNTKKEDNKQEKK
-892 SPEMTE
+892 PVEVEAKSENN
-898 TKLEGE
+898 LE
-904 VDEQVDM
+904 EQVDM

-924 EEAKAALAERRRL
+924 EEAKAAIAERRRL

-966 EEEEQRRLEEETIRL
+966 EEEEQRRLEEETLRL
-981 ANEAREAEEQRLQ
+981 ANEAREAEEQRLRM
-994 LAIEEAKRREEED
+994 AIEEAKRREEED
-1007 RRKREEEARQKQ
+1007 RRRREEEARQKQ

-1024 ERKAR
+1024 EQKAR
-1029 EEAERQRIEMAEK
+1029 EEAERQRIEMAER

-1049 RNARRKRVEAIMLR
+1049 RLARRKRVEAIMSR
-1063 TRGKNQSNTSA
+1063 TRGKNQNTPT
-1074 KGEGGDGDKLKEDSP
+1074 KGEGGDGDGDKLKEDNSP
-1089 TDENKP
+1089 NDENKP
-1095 VPDGKGDDVM
+1095 VPGSKNEDVM

-1121 QRAHHTENSVPAPD
+1121 QRAHHTENNTTAD
-1135 IVHNGTTHS
+1135 IVHNGTHS

-1190 NNVTNNLLDLSDFD
+1190 NNVTNNLLDLTEFD
-1204 TLSNNSSGY
+1204 SLSNSSS
-1213 DTGPILELTPN
+1213 GPILELTSN

-1235 NPAAMPFTPMGFA
+1235 NPAAIPFTPLANTYMPT
-1248 AANVNVNPFQDNFIN
+1248 AANVNVNPFQDSFINN
-1263 KPQDNNQVPDL
+1263 KPQDNSQVPDL

>member
-1 MFSEL
+1 MFL
-6 CRETLR
+6 
-12 KAAVCYSARAGS
+12 
-24 PSPSPPTS
+24 
-32 PPPSPAK
+32 
-39 EAKTAANADLAN
+39 
-51 VRDASHEGARD
+51 
-62 HHQYHH
+62 
-68 SGTTAGKRATPT
+68 
-80 GNAAAAAAAAG
+80 
-91 EPRDPAS
+91 
-98 ERSAPIDRPND
+98 
-109 FREYVYVRKNS
+109 
-120 TLARKSWRKRKRTP
+120 
-134 RKRPAMPTDFSKRL
+134 FSK
-148 PGLEARE
+148 
-155 GRRGGT
+155 T
-161 CGAAESR
+161 FQ
-168 ESRSVSPEKGT
+168 T
-179 ARQREDHRG
+179 
-188 GGGSGGGSAGSECG
+188 
-202 RPDSRVGRR
+202 
-211 SPGSSPEPEDN
+211 
-222 SSTSGDEAGA
+222 GA

-253 VKRPRSLYDE
+253 VKRRRSLYDE

-365 QEREARIEARRRNE
+365 QEREARIEAKRKNE

-468 NSSPDPPLTPAN
+468 NSSPDPPLTPAK

-495 AVDDKSDSD
+495 AVDDKSDND
-504 TRRPMIQRVAS
+504 ARRPMIQRAAS
-515 GDDSDGGGTPST
+515 GEDSDGGTPST

-549 RDGPPSTARSSSA
+549 RDGPPSTARSFSA

-582 QPRKRT
+582 QPRKRAT
-588 AEQQLGTLTE
+588 EQQLGTLAE
-598 QQQSQPLQSASS
+598 QQQPLQSASS

-622 GAKSLK
+622 STKSLK

-664 QQQQGIRSGEV
+664 HQGIRSGEV

-680 SRPHSSMSQQSASSV
+680 SRPHSSMSQQSGSSV

-720 GVSVTEKHNL
+720 GVSITEKHNL
-730 VGDMKLTKDSKPPL
+730 MGDMKLTKDSKPPL

-755 TPKAAEVRKPTE
+755 TPKATEVKKPTE

-791 EHVPLIRETNAE
+791 EHAPLIRETTAE
-803 IIKQDEGKETQDVKS
+803 IIKQN
-818 EDKHEEKKDQ
+818 EDKEAQNVKLEDKNEEKKDQ
-828 GSEKTQEANVVESIT
+828 GTEKPQETNIIESVT
-843 NDVKVAMEPVSAS
+843 NDTKIAMESVSAS

-866 QENLSGAIAEEPS
+866 QENLSDIIMEEPP
-879 KVVKKEENKQEKK
+879 KITKKEENKQEKK
-892 SPEMTE
+892 STETTE
-898 TKLEGE
+898 TKSEGE
-904 VDEQVDM
+904 MDEQIDM

-981 ANEAREAEEQRLQ
+981 ANEAREAEEQRLKQ
-994 LAIEEAKRREEED
+994 AIEEAKRREEED

-1029 EEAERQRIEMAEK
+1029 EEAEKQRIEMAER

-1063 TRGKNQSNTSA
+1063 TRGRNQSNTS

-1089 TDENKP
+1089 SDESKP
-1095 VPDGKGDDVM
+1095 VLGGKGDDVM
-1105 TASLI
+1105 TTSLI

-1121 QRAHHTENSVPAPD
+1121 QRAHHTENNLPAPD

-1144 NGINES
+1144 NGINEN

-1155 NNQGNVEG
+1155 NNQGNIEG
-1163 ELNGHHTNHGNG
+1163 ELNGHHTNHGND
-1175 INSQSITL
+1175 INSQITL

-1190 NNVTNNLLDLSDFD
+1190 NNVTNNLLDLSSFD

-1213 DTGPILELTPN
+1213 DTGSILELTPN

-1235 NPAAMPFTPMGFA
+1235 NPAAMPFTPMGFVPTS
-1248 AANVNVNPFQDNFIN
+1248 ANANVNPFQDNFIN

>member
-1 MFSEL
+1 M
-6 CRETLR
+6 TP
-12 KAAVCYSARAGS
+12 V
-24 PSPSPPTS
+24 
-32 PPPSPAK
+32 
-39 EAKTAANADLAN
+39 
-51 VRDASHEGARD
+51 V
-62 HHQYHH
+62 
-68 SGTTAGKRATPT
+68 TTA
-80 GNAAAAAAAAG
+80 
-91 EPRDPAS
+91 
-98 ERSAPIDRPND
+98 
-109 FREYVYVRKNS
+109 
-120 TLARKSWRKRKRTP
+120 
-134 RKRPAMPTDFSKRL
+134 
-148 PGLEARE
+148 
-155 GRRGGT
+155 RGIY
-161 CGAAESR
+161 
-168 ESRSVSPEKGT
+168 
-179 ARQREDHRG
+179 
-188 GGGSGGGSAGSECG
+188 
-202 RPDSRVGRR
+202 
-211 SPGSSPEPEDN
+211 
-222 SSTSGDEAGA
+222 EAGA

-246 RHSLTKD
+246 RHSLTK
-253 VKRPRSLYDE
+253 
-263 DSLDGDRPYENEG
+263 G

-365 QEREARIEARRRNE
+365 QEREARIEAKRKNE

-468 NSSPDPPLTPAN
+468 NSSPDPPLTPAK

-495 AVDDKSDSD
+495 AVDDKSDND
-504 TRRPMIQRVAS
+504 ARRPMIQRAAS
-515 GDDSDGGGTPST
+515 GEDSDGGTPST

-549 RDGPPSTARSSSA
+549 RDGPPSTARSFSA

-582 QPRKRT
+582 QPRKRAT
-588 AEQQLGTLTE
+588 EQQLGTLAE
-598 QQQSQPLQSASS
+598 QQQPLQSASS

-622 GAKSLK
+622 STKSLK

-664 QQQQGIRSGEV
+664 HQGIRSGEV

-680 SRPHSSMSQQSASSV
+680 SRPHSSMSQQSGSSV

-720 GVSVTEKHNL
+720 GVSITEKHNL
-730 VGDMKLTKDSKPPL
+730 MGDMKLTKDSKPPL

-755 TPKAAEVRKPTE
+755 TPKATEVKKPTE

-791 EHVPLIRETNAE
+791 EHAPLIRETTAE
-803 IIKQDEGKETQDVKS
+803 IIKQN
-818 EDKHEEKKDQ
+818 EDKEAQNVKLEDKNEEKKDQ
-828 GSEKTQEANVVESIT
+828 GTEKPQETNIIESVT
-843 NDVKVAMEPVSAS
+843 NDTKIAMESVSAS

-866 QENLSGAIAEEPS
+866 QENLSDIIMEEPP
-879 KVVKKEENKQEKK
+879 KITKKEENKQEKK
-892 SPEMTE
+892 STETTE
-898 TKLEGE
+898 TKSEGE
-904 VDEQVDM
+904 MDEQIDM

-981 ANEAREAEEQRLQ
+981 ANEAREAEEQRLKQ
-994 LAIEEAKRREEED
+994 AIEEAKRREEED

-1029 EEAERQRIEMAEK
+1029 EEAEKQRIEMAER

-1063 TRGKNQSNTSA
+1063 TRGRNQSNTS

-1089 TDENKP
+1089 SDESKP
-1095 VPDGKGDDVM
+1095 VLGGKGDDVM
-1105 TASLI
+1105 TTSLI

-1121 QRAHHTENSVPAPD
+1121 QRAHHTENNLPAPD

-1144 NGINES
+1144 NGINEN

-1155 NNQGNVEG
+1155 NNQGNIEG
-1163 ELNGHHTNHGNG
+1163 ELNGHHTNHGND
-1175 INSQSITL
+1175 INSQITL

-1190 NNVTNNLLDLSDFD
+1190 NNVTNNLLDLSSFD

-1213 DTGPILELTPN
+1213 DTGSILELTPN

-1235 NPAAMPFTPMGFA
+1235 NPAAMPFTPMGFVPTS
-1248 AANVNVNPFQDNFIN
+1248 ANANVNPFQDNFIN

>member
-12 KAAVCYSARAGS
+12 KAAVCYSSARAGS

-39 EAKTAANADLAN
+39 EAKTAANTDLAN
-51 VRDASHEGARD
+51 VRDAGHDGTRD
-62 HHQYHH
+62 HHHH
-68 SGTTAGKRATPT
+68 PGTTAAGRRASPAS
-80 GNAAAAAAAAG
+80 GNATG
-91 EPRDPAS
+91 EHKEHSAS
-98 ERSAPIDRPND
+98 ERSATTDRPND
-109 FREYVYVRKNS
+109 AREYVYV
-120 TLARKSWRKRKRTP
+120 

-148 PGLEARE
+148 PGFEARE

-161 CGAAESR
+161 CGAAESK
-168 ESRSVSPEKGT
+168 ESRSVSPEKA
-179 ARQREDHRG
+179 ARQHEDNRG
-188 GGGSGGGSAGSECG
+188 GGSVGGGHECG
-202 RPDSRVGRR
+202 RSDSRLGRW

-246 RHSLTKD
+246 RHSLTKEQTMHWFAQIGSDDDPLALPD
-253 VKRPRSLYDE
+253 VKRRRSFYDE

-283 KELDRAKLVRE
+283 KDLDRAKLVRE

-365 QEREARIEARRRNE
+365 QEREARIEAKRRNE

-400 GGSTFWGTRRATST
+400 GGATFWGTRRATST

-468 NSSPDPPLTPAN
+468 NSSPDPPLTPAK

-504 TRRPMIQRVAS
+504 IRRPMIQRAAS
-515 GDDSDGGGTPST
+515 GEDSDGGGTPST
-527 PTSVYLRVN
+527 PSSVYLRVN

-549 RDGPPSTARSSSA
+549 RDGPPSAARSSSA

-569 GRTYSMSRLDQLA
+569 
-582 QPRKRT
+582 
-588 AEQQLGTLTE
+588 
-598 QQQSQPLQSASS
+598 
-610 MSRSMSHLAAPG
+610 
-622 GAKSLK
+622 
-628 RSDNSR
+628 
-634 SMGTL
+634 
-639 PGAAPMPRPTRAER
+639 
-653 LRRKAREHQQA
+653 
-664 QQQQGIRSGEV
+664 GIRSGEV

-700 NLRTRTAASRRPR
+700 NLRTRTTASRRPR

-730 VGDMKLTKDSKPPL
+730 VGEVKLTKDSKPPL

-755 TPKAAEVRKPTE
+755 TPKATEMKKPTE
-767 KLIKNAKS
+767 KLIRNARS

-785 LQSPGV
+785 LQSPGA
-791 EHVPLIRETNAE
+791 EHAPFIRETHAE
-803 IIKQDEGKETQDVKS
+803 IIKQNENKDMQDVKF
-818 EDKHEEKKDQ
+818 EDKNEEKKDQ
-828 GSEKTQEANVVESIT
+828 GSEKAQQQEANVTESVT
-843 NDVKVAMEPVSAS
+843 NDTKIATEPVLAS

-866 QENLSGAIAEEPS
+866 QENLSSDVTEES
-879 KVVKKEENKQEKK
+879 KIVKKEENKQEKK
-892 SPEMTE
+892 SPETV
-898 TKLEGE
+898 E
-904 VDEQVDM
+904 VKPDNEIDEQIDM

-955 EARLEAERLRA
+955 EARREVERLRA

-1029 EEAERQRIEMAEK
+1029 EEAERQRIEMAER

-1063 TRGKNQSNTSA
+1063 TRGKNQSNSS

-1089 TDENKP
+1089 SDENKP
-1095 VPDGKGDDVM
+1095 VPGGKGDDVM

-1110 SEATQQFISGE
+1110 SEATQQFISSE
-1121 QRAHHTENSVPAPD
+1121 QRAHHTENNVLAPD

-1144 NGINES
+1144 NGINEN

-1204 TLSNNSSGY
+1204 TLSNNSTGY
-1213 DTGPILELTPN
+1213 NTGPILELTPN

-1235 NPAAMPFTPMGFA
+1235 NPTAMPFTPMGFVPT
-1248 AANVNVNPFQDNFIN
+1248 AANANVNPFQDNFINN

>member
-12 KAAVCYSARAGS
+12 KAAVCYSSARAGS

-51 VRDASHEGARD
+51 VRDAGHEGVRD
-62 HHQYHH
+62 HHHP
-68 SGTTAGKRATPT
+68 GTITGRRAPST
-80 GNAAAAAAAAG
+80 GNAAVESKESAA
-91 EPRDPAS
+91 
-98 ERSAPIDRPND
+98 ERSTDRSND
-109 FREYVYVRKNS
+109 FREYVYV
-120 TLARKSWRKRKRTP
+120 

-155 GRRGGT
+155 GRRGRT
-161 CGAAESR
+161 CGPTDSS
-168 ESRSVSPEKGT
+168 ESRSVSPEKG
-179 ARQREDHRG
+179 ARQQHEDNRRG
-188 GGGSGGGSAGSECG
+188 GGTGNVGSECG
-202 RPDSRVGRR
+202 RSDSKFNRR

-253 VKRPRSLYDE
+253 VKRRRSLYDE

-365 QEREARIEARRRNE
+365 QEREARIEAKRKNE

-468 NSSPDPPLTPAN
+468 NSSPDPPLTPAK

-504 TRRPMIQRVAS
+504 ARRPMIQRAAS
-515 GDDSDGGGTPST
+515 GEDSDGGTPST

-549 RDGPPSTARSSSA
+549 RDGPPSTARSFSA

-582 QPRKRT
+582 QPRKRAT
-588 AEQQLGTLTE
+588 EQLGTLAE
-598 QQQSQPLQSASS
+598 QRQQSQPLQGASS

-622 GAKSLK
+622 STKSLK

-664 QQQQGIRSGEV
+664 QQGIRSGEV

-700 NLRTRTAASRRPR
+700 NLRIRTAASRRPR

-720 GVSVTEKHNL
+720 GVSITEKHNL
-730 VGDMKLTKDSKPPL
+730 VGDVKLTKDSKPPL

-755 TPKAAEVRKPTE
+755 IPKVTEIKKPTE

-791 EHVPLIRETNAE
+791 EHAPLIRETTAE
-803 IIKQDEGKETQDVKS
+803 IIKQNEDKEAHDVKL
-818 EDKHEEKKDQ
+818 EDKNEEKKDQ
-828 GSEKTQEANVVESIT
+828 GTEKTQEANVAESTI
-843 NDVKVAMEPVSAS
+843 NDTKVTMEPVSTS

-866 QENLSGAIAEEPS
+866 QENLSDVIMEEPP
-879 KVVKKEENKQEKK
+879 KIVKKEENKQEKK
-892 SPEMTE
+892 PTE
-898 TKLEGE
+898 TIETKPESE
-904 VDEQVDM
+904 MDEQVDM

-981 ANEAREAEEQRLQ
+981 ANEARKAEEQRLQ

-1029 EEAERQRIEMAEK
+1029 EEAEKQRIEMAER

-1063 TRGKNQSNTSA
+1063 TRGRNQSNTP

-1089 TDENKP
+1089 NDESKP
-1095 VPDGKGDDVM
+1095 VLGGKGDDIM

-1121 QRAHHTENSVPAPD
+1121 QRAHHTENNLPAPD

-1144 NGINES
+1144 NGINEN

-1163 ELNGHHTNHGNG
+1163 ELNGHHTNHGND

-1190 NNVTNNLLDLSDFD
+1190 NNVTNLLDLSSFD

-1213 DTGPILELTPN
+1213 NTESILELTPN

-1235 NPAAMPFTPMGFA
+1235 NPTAMPFTPMGFVPA
-1248 AANVNVNPFQDNFIN
+1248 AANANINPFQDNFIN

>member
-51 VRDASHEGARD
+51 VRDASHEGTRD
-62 HHQYHH
+62 YHQHQHHHHH
-68 SGTTAGKRATPT
+68 SGTIAGKRAPPT
-80 GNAAAAAAAAG
+80 GNTTG
-91 EPRDPAS
+91 EPKDS
-98 ERSAPIDRPND
+98 EKSTSTDRSND
-109 FREYVYVRKNS
+109 FREYVYI
-120 TLARKSWRKRKRTP
+120 

-161 CGAAESR
+161 HSAAKSK

-188 GGGSGGGSAGSECG
+188 GGGGGSGGGSASSEYG
-202 RPDSRVGRR
+202 RLDSRLGRR

-246 RHSLTKD
+246 RHSLTKEQTMHWFAQIGGNDALALTD

-365 QEREARIEARRRNE
+365 QEREARIEAKKRNE

-414 TNVMMFSAAQPLTR
+414 TNVMMFPAAQPLTR

-468 NSSPDPPLTPAN
+468 NSSPDPPLTPAK

-569 GRTYSMSRLDQLA
+569 G
-582 QPRKRT
+582 
-588 AEQQLGTLTE
+588 
-598 QQQSQPLQSASS
+598 
-610 MSRSMSHLAAPG
+610 
-622 GAKSLK
+622 
-628 RSDNSR
+628 
-634 SMGTL
+634 
-639 PGAAPMPRPTRAER
+639 
-653 LRRKAREHQQA
+653 
-664 QQQQGIRSGEV
+664 IRSGEV

-700 NLRTRTAASRRPR
+700 NLRIRTAASRRPR

-720 GVSVTEKHNL
+720 GVSITEKHNL
-730 VGDMKLTKDSKPPL
+730 VGDVKLTKDSKPPL

-755 TPKAAEVRKPTE
+755 VPKAAEMRKPTD
-767 KLIKNAKS
+767 KLIKNARS

-803 IIKQDEGKETQDVKS
+803 IIKQDEGKEAQDVKS
-818 EDKHEEKKDQ
+818 EDKNEEKKDQ
-828 GSEKTQEANVVESIT
+828 GSEKTQETNIVESVA
-843 NDVKVAMEPVSAS
+843 NDTKVTAEPVLAS

-866 QENLSGAIAEEPS
+866 QEISSDAIEEPA
-879 KVVKKEENKQEKK
+879 KVAKKEDNKQEKK
-892 SPEMTE
+892 SPEVTE
-898 TKLEGE
+898 VKLESEG
-904 VDEQVDM
+904 DEQMDM

-955 EARLEAERLRA
+955 EARLEAERLHA

-1029 EEAERQRIEMAEK
+1029 EEAEKQRIEMAER

-1074 KGEGGDGDKLKEDSP
+1074 KGESGDGDKLKEDSP
-1089 TDENKP
+1089 TDESKP

-1121 QRAHHTENSVPAPD
+1121 QRAHHTENNVPAPD

-1213 DTGPILELTPN
+1213 NTGPILELTPN

-1235 NPAAMPFTPMGFA
+1235 NPTAMPFTPIGFVPA

>member
-1 MFSEL
+1 MADNREEISEL
-6 CRETLR
+6 VE
-12 KAAVCYSARAGS
+12 
-24 PSPSPPTS
+24 
-32 PPPSPAK
+32 
-39 EAKTAANADLAN
+39 
-51 VRDASHEGARD
+51 
-62 HHQYHH
+62 
-68 SGTTAGKRATPT
+68 KR
-80 GNAAAAAAAAG
+80 
-91 EPRDPAS
+91 
-98 ERSAPIDRPND
+98 
-109 FREYVYVRKNS
+109 
-120 TLARKSWRKRKRTP
+120 
-134 RKRPAMPTDFSKRL
+134 
-148 PGLEARE
+148 
-155 GRRGGT
+155 
-161 CGAAESR
+161 
-168 ESRSVSPEKGT
+168 
-179 ARQREDHRG
+179 
-188 GGGSGGGSAGSECG
+188 
-202 RPDSRVGRR
+202 
-211 SPGSSPEPEDN
+211 
-222 SSTSGDEAGA
+222 AGA

-246 RHSLTKD
+246 RHSLTKEQTMHWFAQIGGDNPLVLSD

-365 QEREARIEARRRNE
+365 QEREARIEAKKRNE

-442 TSAGGLDRKPGE
+442 TSAGGIDRKPGE

-468 NSSPDPPLTPAN
+468 NSSPDPPLTPAK

-515 GDDSDGGGTPST
+515 GDDSDGGTPST

-582 QPRKRT
+582 QPRKGRA

-598 QQQSQPLQSASS
+598 QRQSQPLQSASS

-720 GVSVTEKHNL
+720 GVSITEKHNL
-730 VGDMKLTKDSKPPL
+730 VGDAKLTKDSKPPL

-755 TPKAAEVRKPTE
+755 IPKVAEVRKPTE

-785 LQSPGV
+785 LQSPGA
-791 EHVPLIRETNAE
+791 EHAPLIRETNAE
-803 IIKQDEGKETQDVKS
+803 IIKQDEGKEAQNVKS
-818 EDKHEEKKDQ
+818 EDKNEEKKDQ
-828 GSEKTQEANVVESIT
+828 GSEKTQEVNVTESVT
-843 NDVKVAMEPVSAS
+843 NDTKAAEPVSAS

-866 QENLSGAIAEEPS
+866 QENLSGAITEES
-879 KVVKKEENKQEKK
+879 KIIKKEENKQEKK
-892 SPEMTE
+892 SPETIE

-942 EREAELERQRQEE
+942 EREAELERLRQEE

-981 ANEAREAEEQRLQ
+981 ANEARQAEEQRLQ
-994 LAIEEAKRREEED
+994 MAIEEAKRREEED

-1029 EEAERQRIEMAEK
+1029 EEAEKQRIEMAEK
-1042 LKKEEEE
+1042 LKREEEE

-1063 TRGKNQSNTSA
+1063 TRGKNQTNTSS
-1074 KGEGGDGDKLKEDSP
+1074 KGESGDGDKLKEDSP
-1089 TDENKP
+1089 TDENKS
-1095 VPDGKGDDVM
+1095 VPDSRGDDVM

-1110 SEATQQFISGE
+1110 SEATQQFINDE
-1121 QRAHHTENSVPAPD
+1121 QRAHHTENSVLASD

-1144 NGINES
+1144 NGINENR
-1150 KIVLD
+1150 IVLD

-1235 NPAAMPFTPMGFA
+1235 NPAAIPFTPMGFVPTP
-1248 AANVNVNPFQDNFIN
+1248 ANANVNPFQDNFIN